1 MFRVTECTF
10 RVTEC
15 TFRDTEWPFRDTE
28 WRFIINIKQNYLSQN
43 KSDVCTCFY
52 INFSYICG
60 DYIQNKKLIK
70 MNKFFLTSLLVAA
83 AITANAQDNTTK
95 DSLTMET
102 MMHNIPEVM
111 VKGSRPI
118 VKAER
123 GMLSYNMPL
132 LLKQLPADN
141 AYEALTRIPGVSN
154 ATGNI
159 SFSGNEVTL
168 IINGQATT
176 LTQEQLAERLKAM
189 PATQLAKAEVMLSA
203 PARYHVRGMAI
214 NIVTKD
220 YAGTNQLS
228 GQIIGG
234 LVQTK
239 YAKGFGDLYLSMQ
252 RGKFGLDAQYKLVNG
267 NSYGESSRIANH
279 PLGNNRIHYNDE
291 TGQKSFGI
299 THDYRLGMNYA
310 FSKNHRLDV
319 AYTGQWD
326 KTNSNS
332 RTTGSSIS
340 GMHRDSHEYLHNVDV
355 NYALPFGLTLSGS
368 YTYYRTPQ
376 QQALD
381 GTITT
386 ENKNETE
393 RNLTSGS
400 EQTINKWMFTAD
412 QTHSLAHGW
421 GLSYGVKGQFTSN
434 KSYQT
439 TIDKDGSVLPDGT
452 SSVDLNER
460 IWNIYAGFSKQINKA
475 ISLEASVAAEQYHS
489 PIWDKWRVYPT
500 LNALWNVND
509 NHLLNLSFSSNSE
522 FPSYWSTMSNVYYSS
537 TYTEIHGNPDLK
549 PFSYSNVNLM
559 WQIKRRYTLMA
570 FASLKPDYS
579 VQLPY
584 QTTDRMA
591 VIMKETNFDYSNS
604 FGLQASA
611 IFSAGKWLNGNVFA
625 VGTYK
630 HDKSSHFFDLPFN
643 RKKLSV
649 RLGGMASVK
658 LCSTQDLRLIL
669 NPFIQSK
676 AIQGVYDIS
685 PIFRMNAKLQWSSHD
700 GRWGL
705 RINGNNI
712 FNNKYDTRSVQGNQD
727 YRMKINYSWASVT
740 FAVIYKFGGYKEKT
754 VKEVDTSRMGH

>member
-1 MFRVTECTF
+1 MDNKVFLLGLF
-10 RVTEC
+10 L
-15 TFRDTEWPFRDTE
+15 
-28 WRFIINIKQNYLSQN
+28 LSVANVKAQ
-43 KSDVCTCFY
+43 T
-52 INFSYICG
+52 
-60 DYIQNKKLIK
+60 
-70 MNKFFLTSLLVAA
+70 LTQ
-83 AITANAQDNTTK
+83 T

-102 MMHNIPEVM
+102 MLHNLPEVM

-141 AYEALTRIPGVSN
+141 AYEALTRIPGVSD
-154 ATGNI
+154 ATGSI

-176 LTQEQLAERLKAM
+176 LTQEQLTERLKAM
-189 PATQLAKAEVMLSA
+189 PAAQLAKAEVMLSA

-234 LVQTK
+234 MRQNK
-239 YAKGFGDLYLSMQ
+239 YANEFGNLYLSLQ
-252 RGKFGLDAQYKLVNG
+252 RGKFGLDAQYKYVNG

-279 PLGNNRIHYNDE
+279 PLSNNRVYYNDE

-326 KTNSNS
+326 KTSSNS

-340 GMHRDSHEYLHNVDV
+340 GMHHDSHEYLHNVDV
-355 NYALPFGLTLSGS
+355 NYALPFGLTLNGS

-376 QQALD
+376 QQVLD
-381 GTITT
+381 GTMTA

-439 TIDKDGSVLPDGT
+439 TTDKDGTILPDGT
-452 SSVDLNER
+452 SSVDNNER
-460 IWNIYAGFSKQINKA
+460 IWNIYAGFSKQINKS

-489 PIWDKWRVYPT
+489 PIWDKWRMYPT

-522 FPSYWSTMSNVYYSS
+522 FPSYWSTMSNVFYSS

-549 PFSYSNVNLM
+549 PFSYYNVNLM

-591 VIMKETNFDYSNS
+591 VIMKENNFDYSNS

-611 IFSAGKWLNGNVFA
+611 IFNAGKWLNGNVFA

-649 RLGGMASVK
+649 ILGGTASVK
-658 LCSTQDLRLIL
+658 LSSTQDLRLIL
-669 NPFIQSK
+669 NPFYQTK

-685 PIFRMNAKLQWSSHD
+685 PVFSMDAKLQWSSHD
-700 GRWGL
+700 GKWGL
-705 RINGNNI
+705 RLNGSNI
-712 FNNKYDTRSVQGNQD
+712 FNNQFDTRSVQGNQD
-727 YRMKINYSWASVT
+727 YRMKVNYNWASVT
-740 FAVIYKFGGYKEKT
+740 FAVIYKFGGYKEKN
-754 VKEVDTSRMGH
+754 VKAVDTSRMGH

>member
-1 MFRVTECTF
+1 MVNKIFLLELF
-10 RVTEC
+10 L
-15 TFRDTEWPFRDTE
+15 
-28 WRFIINIKQNYLSQN
+28 LSVANMKAQ
-43 KSDVCTCFY
+43 T
-52 INFSYICG
+52 
-60 DYIQNKKLIK
+60 
-70 MNKFFLTSLLVAA
+70 LTH
-83 AITANAQDNTTK
+83 T
-95 DSLTMET
+95 DSLTMEN
-102 MMHNIPEVM
+102 MMHNLPEVM

-141 AYEALTRIPGVSN
+141 AYEALTRIPGVSD
-154 ATGNI
+154 ATGSI

-176 LTQEQLAERLKAM
+176 LTQEQLTERLKAM
-189 PATQLAKAEVMLSA
+189 PAAQLAKAEVMLSA

-228 GQIIGG
+228 GQVIGG
-234 LVQTK
+234 MKQSK
-239 YAKGFGDLYLSMQ
+239 YAKGFGDLYLSLQ
-252 RGKFGLDAQYKLVNG
+252 RGKFGLDAQYKYVNG

-279 PLGNNRIHYNDE
+279 PLGNNRVYYNDE

-299 THDYRLGMNYA
+299 THNYRLGMNYA

-319 AYTGQWD
+319 AYTGHWD
-326 KTNSNS
+326 KRCSNSN
-332 RTTGSSIS
+332 TTGSSIS
-340 GMHRDSHEYLHNVDV
+340 GMHHDSHEYLHNVDV
-355 NYALPFGLTLSGS
+355 NYSLPFGLTLNGS

-381 GTITT
+381 GTMHTD
-386 ENKNETE
+386 ESMLETE

-412 QTHSLAHGW
+412 QTHSLAHGL

-439 TIDKDGSVLPDGT
+439 TIDKDGTIQPNGT
-452 SSVDLNER
+452 SSVDNNER

-475 ISLEASVAAEQYHS
+475 ISVEASVAAEQYHS

-522 FPSYWSTMSNVYYSS
+522 FPSYWSTMSNVFYSS
-537 TYTEIHGNPDLK
+537 TYSEIHGNPDLK
-549 PFSYSNVNLM
+549 PFSYYNVNLM

-570 FASLKPDYS
+570 FASLKPDYF

-584 QTTDRMA
+584 QTTERMA

-604 FGLQASA
+604 YGLQASV
-611 IFSAGKWLNGNVFA
+611 IFNAGKWLNGNVFA

-630 HDKSSHFFDLPFN
+630 HDKSSNFFDLPFN

-649 RLGGMASVK
+649 ILGGTASVK
-658 LCSTQDLRLIL
+658 LCNTQDLRLIL
-669 NPFIQSK
+669 YPFFQSK

-685 PIFRMNAKLQWSSHD
+685 PIFKMNAKIQWTSHD
-700 GRWGL
+700 GKWGL
-705 RINGNNI
+705 RLNGSNI
-712 FNNKYDTRSVQGNQD
+712 FNNLYDTRSVQGNQD
-727 YRMKINYSWASVT
+727 YRMKINYNWASVT
-740 FAVIYKFGGYKEKT
+740 FGVIYKFGGYKEKK

>member
-1 MFRVTECTF
+1 MVNKIFLLGLF
-10 RVTEC
+10 L
-15 TFRDTEWPFRDTE
+15 
-28 WRFIINIKQNYLSQN
+28 LSVANVKAQ
-43 KSDVCTCFY
+43 T
-52 INFSYICG
+52 
-60 DYIQNKKLIK
+60 
-70 MNKFFLTSLLVAA
+70 LTH
-83 AITANAQDNTTK
+83 T
-95 DSLTMET
+95 DSLTMEN
-102 MMHNIPEVM
+102 MMHNLPEVM

-141 AYEALTRIPGVSN
+141 AYEALTRIPGISD
-154 ATGNI
+154 ATGSI

-168 IINGQATT
+168 IVNGQATT
-176 LTQEQLAERLKAM
+176 LTQEQLTERLKAM
-189 PATQLAKAEVMLSA
+189 PAAQLAKAEVMLSA

-228 GQIIGG
+228 GQVIGG
-234 LVQTK
+234 MKQSK
-239 YAKGFGDLYLSMQ
+239 YAKGFGDLYLSLQ
-252 RGKFGLDAQYKLVNG
+252 RGKFGLDAQYKYVNG

-279 PLGNNRIHYNDE
+279 PLGNNRVYYNDE

-299 THDYRLGMNYA
+299 THNYRLGMNYA

-319 AYTGQWD
+319 AYTGHWD
-326 KTNSNS
+326 KRCSNSN
-332 RTTGSSIS
+332 TTGSSIC
-340 GMHRDSHEYLHNVDV
+340 GMHHDSHEYLHNVDV
-355 NYALPFGLTLSGS
+355 NYSLPFGLTLNGS

-381 GTITT
+381 GTMHTD
-386 ENKNETE
+386 ESMSETE

-412 QTHSLAHGW
+412 QTHLLAHGW

-460 IWNIYAGFSKQINKA
+460 IWNLYAGFSKQINKTL
-475 ISLEASVAAEQYHS
+475 SLEASVAAEQYHS

-522 FPSYWSTMSNVYYSS
+522 FPSYWSTMSNVFYSS
-537 TYTEIHGNPDLK
+537 TYSEIHGNPDLK
-549 PFSYSNVNLM
+549 PFAYYNVNLM

-570 FASLKPDYS
+570 FASLKPDYF

-584 QTTDRMA
+584 QTTERMA

-604 FGLQASA
+604 YGLQASV
-611 IFSAGKWLNGNVFA
+611 IFNAGKWLNGNVFA

-630 HDKSSHFFDLPFN
+630 HDKSSNFFDLPFN
-643 RKKLSV
+643 RKKFSV
-649 RLGGMASVK
+649 ILGGTASVK
-658 LCSTQDLRLIL
+658 LCNTQDLRLIL
-669 NPFIQSK
+669 NPFYQTK

-700 GRWGL
+700 GKWGL
-705 RINGNNI
+705 RLNGSNI
-712 FNNKYDTRSVQGNQD
+712 FNNLYDTRSVQGNQD
-727 YRMKINYSWASVT
+727 YRMKINYNWASVT
-740 FAVIYKFGGYKEKT
+740 FAVIYKFGGYKEKN
-754 VKEVDTSRMGH
+754 VKAVDTSRMGH

>member
-1 MFRVTECTF
+1 MVNKIFLLGLF
-10 RVTEC
+10 L
-15 TFRDTEWPFRDTE
+15 
-28 WRFIINIKQNYLSQN
+28 LSVANVKAQ
-43 KSDVCTCFY
+43 T
-52 INFSYICG
+52 
-60 DYIQNKKLIK
+60 
-70 MNKFFLTSLLVAA
+70 LTQ
-83 AITANAQDNTTK
+83 T

-102 MMHNIPEVM
+102 MLHNLPEVM

-141 AYEALTRIPGVSN
+141 AYEALTRIPGVSD
-154 ATGNI
+154 ATGSI

-176 LTQEQLAERLKAM
+176 LTQEQLTERLKAM
-189 PATQLAKAEVMLSA
+189 PAAQLAKAEVMLSA

-220 YAGTNQLS
+220 YAATNQLS
-228 GQIIGG
+228 GQVIGG
-234 LVQTK
+234 MKQSK
-239 YAKGFGDLYLSMQ
+239 YAKGFGDLYLSLQ
-252 RGKFGLDAQYKLVNG
+252 RGKFGLDAQYKYVNG

-279 PLGNNRIHYNDE
+279 PLGNNRVYYNDE

-299 THDYRLGMNYA
+299 THNYRLGMNYA

-319 AYTGQWD
+319 AYTGLWD
-326 KTNSNS
+326 KRCSNSN
-332 RTTGSSIS
+332 TTGSSIS
-340 GMHRDSHEYLHNVDV
+340 GMHHDSHEYLHNVDV
-355 NYALPFGLTLSGS
+355 NYSLPFGLTLNGS

-381 GTITT
+381 GTMHTD
-386 ENKNETE
+386 ESMSETE

-412 QTHSLAHGW
+412 QTHLLAHGW

-460 IWNIYAGFSKQINKA
+460 IWNLYAGFSKQINKA
-475 ISLEASVAAEQYHS
+475 LSLEASVAAEQYHS

-522 FPSYWSTMSNVYYSS
+522 FPSYWSTMSNVFYSS
-537 TYTEIHGNPDLK
+537 TYSEIHGNPDLK
-549 PFSYSNVNLM
+549 PFAYYNVNLM

-570 FASLKPDYS
+570 FASLKPDYF

-584 QTTDRMA
+584 QTTERMA

-604 FGLQASA
+604 YGLQASV
-611 IFSAGKWLNGNVFA
+611 IFNAGKWLNGNVFA

-630 HDKSSHFFDLPFN
+630 HDKSSNFFDLPFN
-643 RKKLSV
+643 RKKFSV
-649 RLGGMASVK
+649 ILGGTASVK
-658 LCSTQDLRLIL
+658 LCNTQDLRLIL
-669 NPFIQSK
+669 NPFYQTK

-700 GRWGL
+700 GKWGL
-705 RINGNNI
+705 RLNGSNI
-712 FNNKYDTRSVQGNQD
+712 FNNLYDTRSVQGNQD
-727 YRMKINYSWASVT
+727 YRMKINYNWASVT
-740 FAVIYKFGGYKEKT
+740 FAVIYKFGGYKEKN
-754 VKEVDTSRMGH
+754 VKAVDTSRMGH

>member
-1 MFRVTECTF
+1 MA
-10 RVTEC
+10 
-15 TFRDTEWPFRDTE
+15 
-28 WRFIINIKQNYLSQN
+28 N
-43 KSDVCTCFY
+43 K
-52 INFSYICG
+52 I
-60 DYIQNKKLIK
+60 
-70 MNKFFLTSLLVAA
+70 FLLGLFLLFVA
-83 AITANAQDNTTK
+83 NVKAQTLTQT

-102 MMHNIPEVM
+102 MLHNLPEVM

-141 AYEALTRIPGVSN
+141 AYEALTRIPGVSD
-154 ATGNI
+154 ATGSI

-176 LTQEQLAERLKAM
+176 LTQEQLTERLKAM
-189 PATQLAKAEVMLSA
+189 PAAQLAKAEVMLSA

-234 LVQTK
+234 MRQNK
-239 YAKGFGDLYLSMQ
+239 YANEFGNLYLSLQ
-252 RGKFGLDAQYKLVNG
+252 RGKFGLDAQYKYVNG

-279 PLGNNRIHYNDE
+279 PLGNNRVYYNDE

-299 THDYRLGMNYA
+299 THDYRLGMNYS

-319 AYTGQWD
+319 AYTGHWD
-326 KTNSNS
+326 KTCSNSN
-332 RTTGSSIS
+332 TTGSSIS
-340 GMHRDSHEYLHNVDV
+340 GMHHDSHEYLHNVDV
-355 NYALPFGLTLSGS
+355 NYSLPFGLTLNGS

-381 GTITT
+381 GTMHTD
-386 ENKNETE
+386 ESMPGTE

-421 GLSYGVKGQFTSN
+421 GLSYGVKGQFTSD

-439 TIDKDGSVLPDGT
+439 TIDKDGTIQPNGT
-452 SSVDLNER
+452 SSVDNNER

-475 ISLEASVAAEQYHS
+475 LSLEASVAAEQYHS
-489 PIWDKWRVYPT
+489 PIWDKWRIYPT
-500 LNALWNVND
+500 LNALWHVND

-522 FPSYWSTMSNVYYSS
+522 FPSYWSTMSNVFYSS
-537 TYTEIHGNPDLK
+537 TYSEIHGNPDLK
-549 PFSYSNVNLM
+549 PYSYYNVNLM

-584 QTTDRMA
+584 QPTDRMA
-591 VIMKETNFDYSNS
+591 VILKETNFNYENS

-611 IFSAGKWLNGNVFA
+611 IFSAGKWLHGNVYA
-625 VGTYK
+625 VGIYK
-630 HDKSSHFFDLPFN
+630 HSKSDHFFDLSFN
-643 RKKLSV
+643 RKKLTAV
-649 RLGGMASVK
+649 LGGTASIK
-658 LCSTQDLRLIL
+658 FCHTQGLRLIL
-669 NPFIQSK
+669 NPFFQSK
-676 AIQGVYDIS
+676 VIQGVYDVS
-685 PIFRMNAKLQWSSHD
+685 PIFKMNAKLQWTSHD
-700 GRWGL
+700 GKWGL

-712 FNNKYDTRSVQGNQD
+712 FNNKYETRSVQGNQD
-727 YRMKINYSWASVT
+727 YHMKINYNWASVT

>member
-1 MFRVTECTF
+1 MVNKIFLLGLF
-10 RVTEC
+10 L
-15 TFRDTEWPFRDTE
+15 
-28 WRFIINIKQNYLSQN
+28 LSVANVKAQ
-43 KSDVCTCFY
+43 T
-52 INFSYICG
+52 
-60 DYIQNKKLIK
+60 
-70 MNKFFLTSLLVAA
+70 LTH
-83 AITANAQDNTTK
+83 T
-95 DSLTMET
+95 DSLTMEN
-102 MMHNIPEVM
+102 MMHNLPEVM

-141 AYEALTRIPGVSN
+141 AYEALTRIPGISD
-154 ATGNI
+154 ATGSI

-168 IINGQATT
+168 IVNGQATT
-176 LTQEQLAERLKAM
+176 LTQEQLTERLKAM
-189 PATQLAKAEVMLSA
+189 PAAQLAKAEVMLSA

-228 GQIIGG
+228 GQVIGG
-234 LVQTK
+234 MKQSK
-239 YAKGFGDLYLSMQ
+239 YAKGFGDLYLSLQ
-252 RGKFGLDAQYKLVNG
+252 RGKFGLDAQYKYVNG

-279 PLGNNRIHYNDE
+279 PLGNNRVYYNDE

-299 THDYRLGMNYA
+299 THNYRLGMNYA

-319 AYTGQWD
+319 AYTGHWD
-326 KTNSNS
+326 KRCSNSN
-332 RTTGSSIS
+332 TTGSSIS
-340 GMHRDSHEYLHNVDV
+340 GMHHDSHEYLHNVDV
-355 NYALPFGLTLSGS
+355 NYSLPFGLTLNGS

-381 GTITT
+381 GTMHTD
-386 ENKNETE
+386 ESMLETE

-439 TIDKDGSVLPDGT
+439 TIDKDGTIQPNGT
-452 SSVDLNER
+452 SSVDNNER

-475 ISLEASVAAEQYHS
+475 ISVEASVAAEQYHS

-522 FPSYWSTMSNVYYSS
+522 FPSYWSTMSNVFYSS
-537 TYTEIHGNPDLK
+537 TYSEIHGNPDLK
-549 PFSYSNVNLM
+549 PFSYYNVNLM

-570 FASLKPDYS
+570 FASLKPDYF

-584 QTTDRMA
+584 QTTERMA

-604 FGLQASA
+604 YGLQASV
-611 IFSAGKWLNGNVFA
+611 IFNAGKWLNGNVFA

-630 HDKSSHFFDLPFN
+630 HDKSSNFFDLPFN

-649 RLGGMASVK
+649 ILGGTASVK
-658 LCSTQDLRLIL
+658 LCNTQDLRLIL
-669 NPFIQSK
+669 NPFFQSK

-685 PIFRMNAKLQWSSHD
+685 PVFRMNAKLQWSSHD
-700 GRWGL
+700 GKWGL
-705 RINGNNI
+705 RLNGSNI
-712 FNNKYDTRSVQGNQD
+712 FNNLYDTRSVQGNQD
-727 YRMKINYSWASVT
+727 YRMKINYNWASVT
-740 FAVIYKFGGYKEKT
+740 FAVIYKFGGYKEKN
-754 VKEVDTSRMGH
+754 VKAVDTSRMGH

>member
-1 MFRVTECTF
+1 MANKIFLLGLF
-10 RVTEC
+10 L
-15 TFRDTEWPFRDTE
+15 
-28 WRFIINIKQNYLSQN
+28 LSVANVKAQ
-43 KSDVCTCFY
+43 T
-52 INFSYICG
+52 
-60 DYIQNKKLIK
+60 
-70 MNKFFLTSLLVAA
+70 LTQ
-83 AITANAQDNTTK
+83 T

-102 MMHNIPEVM
+102 MLHNLPEVM

-141 AYEALTRIPGVSN
+141 AYEALTRIPGVSD
-154 ATGNI
+154 ATGSI

-176 LTQEQLAERLKAM
+176 LTQEQLTERLKAM
-189 PATQLAKAEVMLSA
+189 PAAQLAKAEVMLSA

-228 GQIIGG
+228 GQVIGG
-234 LVQTK
+234 MKQSK
-239 YAKGFGDLYLSMQ
+239 YAKGFGDLYLSLQ
-252 RGKFGLDAQYKLVNG
+252 RGKFGLDAQYKYVNG

-279 PLGNNRIHYNDE
+279 PLGNNRVYYNDE

-299 THDYRLGMNYA
+299 THNYRLGMNYA

-319 AYTGQWD
+319 AYTGHWD
-326 KTNSNS
+326 KRCSNSN
-332 RTTGSSIS
+332 TTGSSIS
-340 GMHRDSHEYLHNVDV
+340 GMHHDSHEYLHNVDV

-522 FPSYWSTMSNVYYSS
+522 FPSYWSTMSNVFYSS

-549 PFSYSNVNLM
+549 PFSYYNVNLM

-649 RLGGMASVK
+649 RLGGTASVK

-685 PIFRMNAKLQWSSHD
+685 PIFRMDAKLQWSSHD

-705 RINGNNI
+705 RLNGNNI

-727 YRMKINYSWASVT
+727 YRMKINYNWASVT
-740 FAVIYKFGGYKEKT
+740 FAVIYKFGGYKEKSI
-754 VKEVDTSRMGH
+754 KKVDTSRMGH

>member
-1 MFRVTECTF
+1 MNRLF
-10 RVTEC
+10 
-15 TFRDTEWPFRDTE
+15 
-28 WRFIINIKQNYLSQN
+28 FI
-43 KSDVCTCFY
+43 
-52 INFSYICG
+52 G
-60 DYIQNKKLIK
+60 A
-70 MNKFFLTSLLVAA
+70 LVAS
-83 AITANAQDNTTK
+83 AITANAQGNAQK
-95 DSLTMET
+95 DSLTMES
-102 MMHNIPEVM
+102 MMHNLPEVM

-141 AYEALTRIPGVSN
+141 AYEALTRIPGVSD
-154 ATGNI
+154 ATGSI

-176 LTQEQLAERLKAM
+176 LTQEQLTERLKAM
-189 PATQLAKAEVMLSA
+189 PAAQLAKAEVMLSA

-234 LVQTK
+234 MRQNK
-239 YAKGFGDLYLSMQ
+239 YANEFGNLYLSLQ
-252 RGKFGLDAQYKLVNG
+252 RGKFGLDAQYKYVNG

-299 THDYRLGMNYA
+299 THDYRLGMNYT

-326 KTNSNS
+326 KTSSNS
-332 RTTGSSIS
+332 HTTGSSIS

-475 ISLEASVAAEQYHS
+475 LSLEASVAAEQYHS

-522 FPSYWSTMSNVYYSS
+522 FPSYWSTMSNVFYSS

-549 PFSYSNVNLM
+549 PFSYYNVNLM

-630 HDKSSHFFDLPFN
+630 HDKSRNFFDLPFD

-649 RLGGMASVK
+649 ILGGTASVK

-669 NPFIQSK
+669 NPFYQTK

-685 PIFRMNAKLQWSSHD
+685 PIFSMDAKLQWSSHD
-700 GRWGL
+700 GKWGVRL
-705 RINGNNI
+705 NGSNI
-712 FNNKYDTRSVQGNQD
+712 FNNRFDTRSVQGNQD
-727 YRMKINYSWASVT
+727 YRMKINYNWSSFT

>member
-1 MFRVTECTF
+1 MANKIFLLGLF
-10 RVTEC
+10 L
-15 TFRDTEWPFRDTE
+15 
-28 WRFIINIKQNYLSQN
+28 LSVANVKAQ
-43 KSDVCTCFY
+43 T
-52 INFSYICG
+52 
-60 DYIQNKKLIK
+60 
-70 MNKFFLTSLLVAA
+70 LTQ
-83 AITANAQDNTTK
+83 T

-102 MMHNIPEVM
+102 MLHNLPEVM

-141 AYEALTRIPGVSN
+141 AYEALTRIPGVSD
-154 ATGNI
+154 ATGSI

-176 LTQEQLAERLKAM
+176 LTQEQLTERLKAM
-189 PATQLAKAEVMLSA
+189 PAAQLAKAEVMLSA

-234 LVQTK
+234 FEQNK
-239 YAKGFGDLYLSMQ
+239 YAKGFGDLYLSLQ
-252 RGKFGLDAQYKLVNG
+252 RGKFGLDAQYKYVNG
-267 NSYGESSRIANH
+267 NSYGESSLIANH
-279 PLGNNRIHYNDE
+279 PLGNNRVYYNDE

-326 KTNSNS
+326 KTSSNNH
-332 RTTGSSIS
+332 TMGSSIS
-340 GMHRDSHEYLHNVDV
+340 GMHLDSHEYLHNVDV
-355 NYALPFGLTLSGS
+355 NYSLPFGLTLNGS

-381 GTITT
+381 GTMHTD
-386 ENKNETE
+386 ESMPETE

-439 TIDKDGSVLPDGT
+439 TIDKDGTIQPNGT
-452 SSVDLNER
+452 SSVDNNER

-475 ISLEASVAAEQYHS
+475 ISVEASVAAEQYHS
-489 PIWDKWRVYPT
+489 PIWDKWRIYPT

-522 FPSYWSTMSNVYYSS
+522 FPSYWSTMSNVFYSS
-537 TYTEIHGNPDLK
+537 TYSEIHGNPDLK
-549 PFSYSNVNLM
+549 PYSYYNVNLM

-570 FASLKPDYS
+570 FASLKPDYF

-584 QTTDRMA
+584 QTTERMA

-604 FGLQASA
+604 YGLQASV
-611 IFSAGKWLNGNVFA
+611 IFNAGKWLNGNVFA

-630 HDKSSHFFDLPFN
+630 HDKSSNFFDLPFN
-643 RKKLSV
+643 RKKFSV
-649 RLGGMASVK
+649 ILGGTASVK
-658 LCSTQDLRLIL
+658 LCNTQDLRLIL
-669 NPFIQSK
+669 NPFFQSK

-685 PIFRMNAKLQWSSHD
+685 PIFSMDAKLQWSSHD
-700 GRWGL
+700 GKWGVRL
-705 RINGNNI
+705 NGSNI
-712 FNNKYDTRSVQGNQD
+712 FNNQFDTRSVQGNQD
-727 YRMKINYSWASVT
+727 YRMKINNNWASFT
-740 FAVIYKFGGYKEKT
+740 FAVIYKFGGYKEKN
-754 VKEVDTSRMGH
+754 VKAVDTSRMGH

>member
-1 MFRVTECTF
+1 MNRLF
-10 RVTEC
+10 
-15 TFRDTEWPFRDTE
+15 
-28 WRFIINIKQNYLSQN
+28 FIG
-43 KSDVCTCFY
+43 V
-52 INFSYICG
+52 
-60 DYIQNKKLIK
+60 
-70 MNKFFLTSLLVAA
+70 LVAS
-83 AITANAQDNTTK
+83 AITANAQDNGQK
-95 DSLTMET
+95 DSLTMES
-102 MMHNIPEVM
+102 MMHNLPEVM

-141 AYEALTRIPGVSN
+141 AYEALTRIPGVSD
-154 ATGNI
+154 ATGSI

-168 IINGQATT
+168 IVNGQATT

-189 PATQLAKAEVMLSA
+189 PAAQLSKAEVMLSA

-220 YAGTNQLS
+220 YAGNNQLS

-234 LVQTK
+234 MRQNK
-239 YAKGFGDLYLSMQ
+239 YANEFGNLYLSLQ
-252 RGKFGLDAQYKLVNG
+252 RDKFGLDAQYKYVNG

-310 FSKNHRLDV
+310 FSKSHRLDV

-381 GTITT
+381 GRITT

-475 ISLEASVAAEQYHS
+475 ISLDASVAAEQYHS
-489 PIWDKWRVYPT
+489 PVWDKWRVYPT

-509 NHLLNLSFSSNSE
+509 NHLLNLSFSSDSE
-522 FPSYWSTMSNVYYSS
+522 YPSYWSTMSNVFYSS

-549 PFSYSNVNLM
+549 PFSYYNVNLM

-570 FASLKPDYS
+570 FANLKPDYF

-591 VIMKETNFDYSNS
+591 VIMKETNFDFSNS
-604 FGLQASA
+604 YGLQASA

-630 HDKSSHFFDLPFN
+630 HDKSRNFFDLPFD

-649 RLGGMASVK
+649 ILGGTASVK

-669 NPFIQSK
+669 NPFYQTK

-685 PIFRMNAKLQWSSHD
+685 PIFSMDAKLQWSSHD
-700 GRWGL
+700 GKWGVRL
-705 RINGNNI
+705 NGSNI
-712 FNNKYDTRSVQGNQD
+712 FNNRFDTRSVQGNQD
-727 YRMKINYSWASVT
+727 YRMKVNYNWSSFT

>member
-1 MFRVTECTF
+1 MVNKIFLLGLF
-10 RVTEC
+10 L
-15 TFRDTEWPFRDTE
+15 
-28 WRFIINIKQNYLSQN
+28 LSVANVKAQ
-43 KSDVCTCFY
+43 T
-52 INFSYICG
+52 
-60 DYIQNKKLIK
+60 
-70 MNKFFLTSLLVAA
+70 LTH
-83 AITANAQDNTTK
+83 T
-95 DSLTMET
+95 DSLTMEN
-102 MMHNIPEVM
+102 MMHNLPEVM

-141 AYEALTRIPGVSN
+141 AYEALTRIPGISD
-154 ATGNI
+154 ATGSI

-168 IINGQATT
+168 IVNGQATT
-176 LTQEQLAERLKAM
+176 LTQEQLTERLKAM
-189 PATQLAKAEVMLSA
+189 PAAQLAKAEVMLSA

-228 GQIIGG
+228 GQFIGG
-234 LVQTK
+234 MKQSK
-239 YAKGFGDLYLSMQ
+239 YAKGFGDLYLSLQ
-252 RGKFGLDAQYKLVNG
+252 RGKFGLDAQYKYVNG

-279 PLGNNRIHYNDE
+279 PLGNNRVYYNDE

-299 THDYRLGMNYA
+299 THNYRLGMNYA

-319 AYTGQWD
+319 AYTGHWD
-326 KTNSNS
+326 KRCSNSN
-332 RTTGSSIS
+332 TTGSSIS
-340 GMHRDSHEYLHNVDV
+340 GMHHDSHEYLHNVDV
-355 NYALPFGLTLSGS
+355 NYSLPFGLTLNGS

-381 GTITT
+381 GTMHTD
-386 ENKNETE
+386 ESMLETE

-439 TIDKDGSVLPDGT
+439 TIDKDGTIQPNGT
-452 SSVDLNER
+452 SSVDNNER

-475 ISLEASVAAEQYHS
+475 ISVEASVAAEQYHS

-522 FPSYWSTMSNVYYSS
+522 FPSYWSTMSNVFYSS
-537 TYTEIHGNPDLK
+537 TYSEIHGNPDLK
-549 PFSYSNVNLM
+549 PFSYYNVNLM

-570 FASLKPDYS
+570 FASLKPDYF

-584 QTTDRMA
+584 QTTERMA
-591 VIMKETNFDYSNS
+591 VIMKVTNFDYSNS
-604 FGLQASA
+604 YGLQASV
-611 IFSAGKWLNGNVFA
+611 IFNAGKWLNGNVFA

-630 HDKSSHFFDLPFN
+630 HDKSCNFFDLPFD

-649 RLGGMASVK
+649 ILGGTASVK
-658 LCSTQDLRLIL
+658 LSSTQDLRLIL
-669 NPFIQSK
+669 NPFYQTK

-685 PIFRMNAKLQWSSHD
+685 PVFRMDAKLQWSSHD
-700 GRWGL
+700 GKWGVRL
-705 RINGNNI
+705 NGSNI
-712 FNNKYDTRSVQGNQD
+712 FNNRFDTRSVQGNQD
-727 YRMKINYSWASVT
+727 YRMTINYNWASVT
-740 FAVIYKFGGYKEKT
+740 FAVIYKFGGYKEKN
-754 VKEVDTSRMGH
+754 VKAVDTSRMGH

>member
-1 MFRVTECTF
+1 
-10 RVTEC
+10 
-15 TFRDTEWPFRDTE
+15 
-28 WRFIINIKQNYLSQN
+28 
-43 KSDVCTCFY
+43 
-52 INFSYICG
+52 
-60 DYIQNKKLIK
+60 
-70 MNKFFLTSLLVAA
+70 MNRLLLTGLLVAS
-83 AITANAQDNTTK
+83 AITANAQDNATK

-132 LLKQLPADN
+132 LMKQLPADN
-141 AYEALTRIPGVSN
+141 AYEALTRIPGVSD
-154 ATGNI
+154 ATGSI

-176 LTQEQLAERLKAM
+176 LTQEQLTERLKAM
-189 PATQLAKAEVMLSA
+189 PAAQLSKAEVMLSA

-234 LVQTK
+234 MRQNK
-239 YAKGFGDLYLSMQ
+239 YANEFGDLYLSMQ

-299 THDYRLGMNYA
+299 THNYRLGMNYA

-340 GMHRDSHEYLHNVDV
+340 GMHSDSHEYLHNVDV

-439 TIDKDGSVLPDGT
+439 TIDKDGTILPDGT
-452 SSVDLNER
+452 SSVDNNER

-489 PIWDKWRVYPT
+489 PVWDKWRVYPT

-522 FPSYWSTMSNVYYSS
+522 FPSYWSTMSNVFYSS

-549 PFSYSNVNLM
+549 PFSYYNVNLM

-570 FASLKPDYS
+570 FASLKPDYF

-591 VIMKETNFDYSNS
+591 VIMKETNFDFSNS
-604 FGLQASA
+604 YGLQASA
-611 IFSAGKWLNGNVFA
+611 MFNAGKWLNGNVFA

-649 RLGGMASVK
+649 ILGGTASVK
-658 LCSTQDLRLIL
+658 LCNTQDLRLIL

-685 PIFRMNAKLQWSSHD
+685 PVFRMNAKLQWSSHN
-700 GRWGL
+700 GKWGVRL
-705 RINGNNI
+705 NGSNI
-712 FNNKYDTRSVQGNQD
+712 FNNQFDTRSVQGNQD
-727 YRMKINYSWASVT
+727 YRMKVNYNWASFT
-740 FAVIYKFGGYKEKT
+740 FAVIYKFSGYKEKT

>member
-1 MFRVTECTF
+1 MDNKVFLLGLF
-10 RVTEC
+10 L
-15 TFRDTEWPFRDTE
+15 
-28 WRFIINIKQNYLSQN
+28 LSVANVKAQ
-43 KSDVCTCFY
+43 T
-52 INFSYICG
+52 
-60 DYIQNKKLIK
+60 
-70 MNKFFLTSLLVAA
+70 LTH
-83 AITANAQDNTTK
+83 T
-95 DSLTMET
+95 DSLTMEN
-102 MMHNIPEVM
+102 MMHNLPEVM

-141 AYEALTRIPGVSN
+141 AYEALTRIPGISD
-154 ATGNI
+154 ATGSI

-168 IINGQATT
+168 IVNGQATT
-176 LTQEQLAERLKAM
+176 LTQEQLTERLKAM
-189 PATQLAKAEVMLSA
+189 PAAQLAKAEVMLSA

-228 GQIIGG
+228 GQVIGG
-234 LVQTK
+234 MKQSK
-239 YAKGFGDLYLSMQ
+239 YAKGFGDLYLSLQ
-252 RGKFGLDAQYKLVNG
+252 RGKFGLDAQYKYVNG

-279 PLGNNRIHYNDE
+279 PLGNNRVYYNDE

-299 THDYRLGMNYA
+299 THNYRLGMNYA

-319 AYTGQWD
+319 AYTGHWD
-326 KTNSNS
+326 KRCSNS

-340 GMHRDSHEYLHNVDV
+340 GMHHDSHEYLHNVDV
-355 NYALPFGLTLSGS
+355 NYSLPFGLTLNGS

-381 GTITT
+381 GTMHTD
-386 ENKNETE
+386 ESMLETE

-439 TIDKDGSVLPDGT
+439 TIDKDGTIQPNGT
-452 SSVDLNER
+452 SSVDNNER
-460 IWNIYAGFSKQINKA
+460 IWNIYAGFSKQINKG
-475 ISLEASVAAEQYHS
+475 ISVEASVAAEQYHS

-522 FPSYWSTMSNVYYSS
+522 FPSYWSTMSNVFYSS
-537 TYTEIHGNPDLK
+537 TYSEIHGNPDLK
-549 PFSYSNVNLM
+549 PFSYYNVNLM

-570 FASLKPDYS
+570 FASLKPDYF

-584 QTTDRMA
+584 QTTERMA

-604 FGLQASA
+604 YGLQASV
-611 IFSAGKWLNGNVFA
+611 IFNAGKWLNGNVFA

-630 HDKSSHFFDLPFN
+630 HDKSSNFFDLPFN
-643 RKKLSV
+643 RKKHSV
-649 RLGGMASVK
+649 ILGGTASVK
-658 LCSTQDLRLIL
+658 LCNTQDLRLIL
-669 NPFIQSK
+669 NPFFQSK

-685 PIFRMNAKLQWSSHD
+685 PVFRMNAKLQWSSHD
-700 GRWGL
+700 GKWGL
-705 RINGNNI
+705 RLNGSNI
-712 FNNKYDTRSVQGNQD
+712 FNNLYDTRSVQGNQD
-727 YRMKINYSWASVT
+727 YRMKINYNWASVT
-740 FAVIYKFGGYKEKT
+740 FAVIYKFGGYKEKN
-754 VKEVDTSRMGH
+754 VKAVDTSRMGH

>member
-1 MFRVTECTF
+1 
-10 RVTEC
+10 
-15 TFRDTEWPFRDTE
+15 
-28 WRFIINIKQNYLSQN
+28 
-43 KSDVCTCFY
+43 
-52 INFSYICG
+52 
-60 DYIQNKKLIK
+60 
-70 MNKFFLTSLLVAA
+70 MNRLLLTGLLVAA
-83 AITANAQDNTTK
+83 AITANAQDNIQK

-132 LLKQLPADN
+132 LMKQLPADN
-141 AYEALTRIPGVSN
+141 AYEALTRIPGISD
-154 ATGNI
+154 ATGSI

-189 PATQLAKAEVMLSA
+189 PAAQLAKAEVMLSA

-220 YAGTNQLS
+220 YAGNNQLS

-234 LVQTK
+234 MRQNK
-239 YAKGFGDLYLSMQ
+239 YANEFGNLYLSLQ
-252 RGKFGLDAQYKLVNG
+252 RGKFGLDAQYKYVNG

-299 THDYRLGMNYA
+299 THDYRLGMNYT
-310 FSKNHRLDV
+310 FSKNNRLDV

-412 QTHSLAHGW
+412 QTHSLSHGW

-509 NHLLNLSFSSNSE
+509 NHLLNLSFSSDSE
-522 FPSYWSTMSNVYYSS
+522 YPSYWSTMSNVFYSS

-549 PFSYSNVNLM
+549 PFSYYNVNLM

-611 IFSAGKWLNGNVFA
+611 IFSAGKWLDGNVFA

-649 RLGGMASVK
+649 RLGGTASVK

-669 NPFIQSK
+669 NPFYQTK

-685 PIFRMNAKLQWSSHD
+685 PIFSMNAKLQWSSHD
-700 GRWGL
+700 GKWGVRL
-705 RINGNNI
+705 NGSNI
-712 FNNKYDTRSVQGNQD
+712 FNNRFNTRSVQGNQD
-727 YRMKINYSWASVT
+727 YRMKINYNWSSFT

>member
-1 MFRVTECTF
+1 MANKIFLLGLF
-10 RVTEC
+10 L
-15 TFRDTEWPFRDTE
+15 
-28 WRFIINIKQNYLSQN
+28 LSVANVKAQ
-43 KSDVCTCFY
+43 T
-52 INFSYICG
+52 
-60 DYIQNKKLIK
+60 
-70 MNKFFLTSLLVAA
+70 LTQ
-83 AITANAQDNTTK
+83 T

-102 MMHNIPEVM
+102 MLHNLPEVM

-141 AYEALTRIPGVSN
+141 AYEALTRIPGVSD
-154 ATGNI
+154 ATGSI

-176 LTQEQLAERLKAM
+176 LTQEQLTERLKAM
-189 PATQLAKAEVMLSA
+189 PAAQLSKAEVMLSA

-234 LVQTK
+234 MRQNK
-239 YAKGFGDLYLSMQ
+239 YANEFGNLYLSLQ
-252 RGKFGLDAQYKLVNG
+252 RDKFGLDAQYKYVNG

-279 PLGNNRIHYNDE
+279 PLGNNRVYYNDE

-319 AYTGQWD
+319 AYTGHWD
-326 KTNSNS
+326 KTCSNSN
-332 RTTGSSIS
+332 TTGSSIS
-340 GMHRDSHEYLHNVDV
+340 GMHHDSHEYLHNVDV
-355 NYALPFGLTLSGS
+355 NYSLPFGLTLNGS

-376 QQALD
+376 LQALD
-381 GTITT
+381 GTMHTD
-386 ENKNETE
+386 ESMPETE

-439 TIDKDGSVLPDGT
+439 TIDKDGTIQPNGT
-452 SSVDLNER
+452 SSVDNNER

-475 ISLEASVAAEQYHS
+475 LSLEASVAAEQYHS
-489 PIWDKWRVYPT
+489 PIWDKWRIYPT

-522 FPSYWSTMSNVYYSS
+522 FPSYWSTMSNVFYSS
-537 TYTEIHGNPDLK
+537 TYSEIHGNPDLK
-549 PFSYSNVNLM
+549 PFAYYNVNLM

-570 FASLKPDYS
+570 FASLKPDYF

-584 QTTDRMA
+584 QTTERMA

-604 FGLQASA
+604 YGLQVSV
-611 IFSAGKWLNGNVFA
+611 IFNAGKWLNGNVFA

-630 HDKSSHFFDLPFN
+630 HDKSSNFFDLPFN

-649 RLGGMASVK
+649 ILGGTASVK
-658 LCSTQDLRLIL
+658 LCNTQDLRLIL
-669 NPFIQSK
+669 NPFFQSK

-685 PIFRMNAKLQWSSHD
+685 PIFRMNAKLQWTSHD
-700 GRWGL
+700 GKWGL

-712 FNNKYDTRSVQGNQD
+712 FNNLYDTRSVQGNQD
-727 YRMKINYSWASVT
+727 YRMKINYNWASVT
-740 FAVIYKFGGYKEKT
+740 FAVIYKFGGYKEKK

>member
-1 MFRVTECTF
+1 MANKIFLLGLF
-10 RVTEC
+10 L
-15 TFRDTEWPFRDTE
+15 
-28 WRFIINIKQNYLSQN
+28 LS
-43 KSDVCTCFY
+43 
-52 INFSYICG
+52 
-60 DYIQNKKLIK
+60 
-70 MNKFFLTSLLVAA
+70 VA
-83 AITANAQDNTTK
+83 NVKAQTRTQT

-102 MMHNIPEVM
+102 MLHNLPEVM

-123 GMLSYNMPL
+123 GMLSYSMPL

-141 AYEALTRIPGVSN
+141 AYEALTRIPGVSD
-154 ATGNI
+154 ATGSI

-176 LTQEQLAERLKAM
+176 LTQEQLTERLKAM
-189 PATQLAKAEVMLSA
+189 PAAQLSKAEVMLST

-234 LVQTK
+234 MRQNK
-239 YAKGFGDLYLSMQ
+239 YANEFGNLYLSLQ
-252 RGKFGLDAQYKLVNG
+252 RDKFGLDAQYKYVNG

-299 THDYRLGMNYA
+299 THDYRLGMNYT
-310 FSKNHRLDV
+310 FSKNNRLDV

-368 YTYYRTPQ
+368 YTYYCTPQ

-381 GTITT
+381 GTMHTD
-386 ENKNETE
+386 ESMPETE

-412 QTHSLAHGW
+412 QTHSLANCW

-522 FPSYWSTMSNVYYSS
+522 FPSYWSTMSNVFYSS

-549 PFSYSNVNLM
+549 PFSYYNVNLM

-591 VIMKETNFDYSNS
+591 VIMKETNFNYSNS

-611 IFSAGKWLNGNVFA
+611 IFNAGQWLNGNMFVM
-625 VGTYK
+625 GTYK
-630 HDKSSHFFDLPFN
+630 HDKSDHFFDLPFD

-649 RLGGMASVK
+649 VLGGTASVK

-669 NPFIQSK
+669 NPFYQTK

-685 PIFRMNAKLQWSSHD
+685 PIFSMDAKLQWSSHD

-705 RINGNNI
+705 RLNGNNI

-727 YRMKINYSWASVT
+727 YRMKINYNWASVT

>member
-1 MFRVTECTF
+1 MANKIFLLGLF
-10 RVTEC
+10 L
-15 TFRDTEWPFRDTE
+15 
-28 WRFIINIKQNYLSQN
+28 LS
-43 KSDVCTCFY
+43 
-52 INFSYICG
+52 
-60 DYIQNKKLIK
+60 
-70 MNKFFLTSLLVAA
+70 VA
-83 AITANAQDNTTK
+83 NVKAQTRTQT

-102 MMHNIPEVM
+102 MLHNLPEVM
-111 VKGSRPI
+111 VKGTRPI

-141 AYEALTRIPGVSN
+141 AYEALTRIPGVSD
-154 ATGNI
+154 ATGSI

-176 LTQEQLAERLKAM
+176 LTQEQLTERLKAM
-189 PATQLAKAEVMLSA
+189 PAAQLAKAEVILSA

-234 LVQTK
+234 MRQNK
-239 YAKGFGDLYLSMQ
+239 YANEFGDLYLSLQ
-252 RGKFGLDAQYKLVNG
+252 RGKFGLDAQYKYVNG

-279 PLGNNRIHYNDE
+279 PLGNNRVYYNDE

-299 THDYRLGMNYA
+299 THNYRLGMNYA

-340 GMHRDSHEYLHNVDV
+340 GMHHDSHEYLHNVDV
-355 NYALPFGLTLSGS
+355 NYSLPFGLTLNGS

-381 GTITT
+381 GTMHTD
-386 ENKNETE
+386 ESMSETE

-412 QTHSLAHGW
+412 QTHSLSHGW
-421 GLSYGVKGQFTSN
+421 GLSYGVKGQFTNN

-522 FPSYWSTMSNVYYSS
+522 FPSYWSTMSNVFYSS

-549 PFSYSNVNLM
+549 PFSYYNVNLM

-591 VIMKETNFDYSNS
+591 VIMKETNFDFSNS

-630 HDKSSHFFDLPFN
+630 HDKSSNFFDLPFN

-649 RLGGMASVK
+649 ILGGTASVK
-658 LCSTQDLRLIL
+658 LCNTQDLRLIL
-669 NPFIQSK
+669 NPFFQSK

-705 RINGNNI
+705 RLNGNNI

-727 YRMKINYSWASVT
+727 YRMKINYNWASVT

>member
-1 MFRVTECTF
+1 MV
-10 RVTEC
+10 
-15 TFRDTEWPFRDTE
+15 
-28 WRFIINIKQNYLSQN
+28 N
-43 KSDVCTCFY
+43 K
-52 INFSYICG
+52 I
-60 DYIQNKKLIK
+60 
-70 MNKFFLTSLLVAA
+70 FFLGLFLLSVA
-83 AITANAQDNTTK
+83 NVKAQTLTHT
-95 DSLTMET
+95 DSLTMEN
-102 MMHNIPEVM
+102 MMHNLPEVM

-141 AYEALTRIPGVSN
+141 AYEALTRIPGISD
-154 ATGNI
+154 ATGSI

-168 IINGQATT
+168 IVNGQATT
-176 LTQEQLAERLKAM
+176 LTQEQLTERLKAM
-189 PATQLAKAEVMLSA
+189 PAAQLAKAEVMLSA

-228 GQIIGG
+228 GQVIGG
-234 LVQTK
+234 MKQSK
-239 YAKGFGDLYLSMQ
+239 YAKGFGDLYLSLQ
-252 RGKFGLDAQYKLVNG
+252 RGKFGLDAQYKYVNG

-279 PLGNNRIHYNDE
+279 PLGNNRVYYNDE

-299 THDYRLGMNYA
+299 THNYRLGMNYA

-319 AYTGQWD
+319 AYTGHWD
-326 KTNSNS
+326 KRCSNSN
-332 RTTGSSIS
+332 TTGSSIS
-340 GMHRDSHEYLHNVDV
+340 GMHHDSHEYLHNVDV
-355 NYALPFGLTLSGS
+355 NYSLPFGLTLNGS

-381 GTITT
+381 GTMHTD
-386 ENKNETE
+386 ESMPETE

-439 TIDKDGSVLPDGT
+439 TIDKDGTIQPNGT
-452 SSVDLNER
+452 SSVDNNER

-475 ISLEASVAAEQYHS
+475 ISVEASVAAEQYHS

-522 FPSYWSTMSNVYYSS
+522 FPSYWSTMSNVFYSS
-537 TYTEIHGNPDLK
+537 TYSEIHGNPDLK
-549 PFSYSNVNLM
+549 PFSYYNVNLM

-570 FASLKPDYS
+570 FASLKPDYF

-584 QTTDRMA
+584 QTTERMA

-604 FGLQASA
+604 YGLQASV
-611 IFSAGKWLNGNVFA
+611 IFNAGKWLNGNVFA

-630 HDKSSHFFDLPFN
+630 HDKSSNFFDLPFN

-649 RLGGMASVK
+649 ILGGTASIK
-658 LCSTQDLRLIL
+658 LCQTQDLRLIL
-669 NPFIQSK
+669 NPFYQTK

-700 GRWGL
+700 GKWGL
-705 RINGNNI
+705 RLNGSNI
-712 FNNKYDTRSVQGNQD
+712 FNNLYDTRSVQGNQD
-727 YRMKINYSWASVT
+727 YRMKINYNWASVT
-740 FAVIYKFGGYKEKT
+740 FAVIYKFGGYKEKN
-754 VKEVDTSRMGH
+754 VKAVDTSRMGH

>member
-1 MFRVTECTF
+1 MVNKIFLLGLF
-10 RVTEC
+10 L
-15 TFRDTEWPFRDTE
+15 
-28 WRFIINIKQNYLSQN
+28 LSVANVKAQ
-43 KSDVCTCFY
+43 T
-52 INFSYICG
+52 
-60 DYIQNKKLIK
+60 
-70 MNKFFLTSLLVAA
+70 LTQ
-83 AITANAQDNTTK
+83 T

-102 MMHNIPEVM
+102 MLHNLPEVM

-141 AYEALTRIPGVSN
+141 AYEALTRIPGVSD
-154 ATGNI
+154 ATGSI

-176 LTQEQLAERLKAM
+176 LTQEQLTERLKAM
-189 PATQLAKAEVMLSA
+189 PAAQLSKAEVMLSA
-203 PARYHVRGMAI
+203 PARNHVRGMAI

-234 LVQTK
+234 MRQNK
-239 YAKGFGDLYLSMQ
+239 YANEFGNLYLSLQ
-252 RGKFGLDAQYKLVNG
+252 RDKFGLDAQYKYVNG

-279 PLGNNRIHYNDE
+279 PLGNNRVYYNDE

-299 THDYRLGMNYA
+299 THNYRLGMNYA
-310 FSKNHRLDV
+310 FGKNNRLDV

-340 GMHRDSHEYLHNVDV
+340 GMHHDSHEYLHNVDV

-412 QTHSLAHGW
+412 QTHSLANCW

-509 NHLLNLSFSSNSE
+509 NHLLNLSLSSNSE
-522 FPSYWSTMSNVYYSS
+522 FPSYWSTMSNVFYSS

-549 PFSYSNVNLM
+549 PFSYYNVNLM

-649 RLGGMASVK
+649 RLGGTASVK
-658 LCSTQDLRLIL
+658 LCSMQDLRLIL

-705 RINGNNI
+705 RLNGNNI

-727 YRMKINYSWASVT
+727 YRMKINYNWASVT

>member
-1 MFRVTECTF
+1 MVNKIFLLGLF
-10 RVTEC
+10 L
-15 TFRDTEWPFRDTE
+15 
-28 WRFIINIKQNYLSQN
+28 LSVANVKAQ
-43 KSDVCTCFY
+43 T
-52 INFSYICG
+52 
-60 DYIQNKKLIK
+60 
-70 MNKFFLTSLLVAA
+70 LTQ
-83 AITANAQDNTTK
+83 T

-102 MMHNIPEVM
+102 MLHNLPEVM

-141 AYEALTRIPGVSN
+141 AYEALTRIPGVSD
-154 ATGNI
+154 ATGSI

-176 LTQEQLAERLKAM
+176 LTQEQLTERLKAM
-189 PATQLAKAEVMLSA
+189 PAAQLSKAEVMLSV

-234 LVQTK
+234 MRQNK
-239 YAKGFGDLYLSMQ
+239 YANEFGNLYLSLQ
-252 RGKFGLDAQYKLVNG
+252 RDKFGLDAQYKYVNG

-279 PLGNNRIHYNDE
+279 PLGNNRVYYNDE

-299 THDYRLGMNYA
+299 THDYRLGMNYT
-310 FSKNHRLDV
+310 FSKNNRLDV

-340 GMHRDSHEYLHNVDV
+340 GMHHDSHEYLHNVDV

-522 FPSYWSTMSNVYYSS
+522 FPSYWSTMSNVFYSS

-549 PFSYSNVNLM
+549 PFSYYNVNLM

-649 RLGGMASVK
+649 RLGGTASVK

-705 RINGNNI
+705 RLNGNNI

-727 YRMKINYSWASVT
+727 YRMKINYNWASVT

>member
-1 MFRVTECTF
+1 MVNKIFLLGLF
-10 RVTEC
+10 L
-15 TFRDTEWPFRDTE
+15 
-28 WRFIINIKQNYLSQN
+28 LSVANVKAQ
-43 KSDVCTCFY
+43 T
-52 INFSYICG
+52 
-60 DYIQNKKLIK
+60 
-70 MNKFFLTSLLVAA
+70 LTQ
-83 AITANAQDNTTK
+83 T

-102 MMHNIPEVM
+102 MLHNLPEVM

-141 AYEALTRIPGVSN
+141 AYEALTRIPGISD
-154 ATGNI
+154 ATGSI

-168 IINGQATT
+168 IVNGQATT
-176 LTQEQLAERLKAM
+176 LTQEQLTERLKAM
-189 PATQLAKAEVMLSA
+189 PAAQLAKAEVMLSA

-234 LVQTK
+234 MRQNK
-239 YAKGFGDLYLSMQ
+239 YANEFGNLYLSLQ
-252 RGKFGLDAQYKLVNG
+252 RGKFGLDAQYKYVNG

-279 PLGNNRIHYNDE
+279 PLGNNRVYYNDE

-299 THDYRLGMNYA
+299 THNYRLGMNYA

-319 AYTGQWD
+319 AYTGHWD
-326 KTNSNS
+326 KRCSNSN
-332 RTTGSSIS
+332 TTGSSIS
-340 GMHRDSHEYLHNVDV
+340 GMHHDSHEYLHNVDV
-355 NYALPFGLTLSGS
+355 NYSLPFGLTLNGS

-381 GTITT
+381 GTMHTD
-386 ENKNETE
+386 ESMPETE

-439 TIDKDGSVLPDGT
+439 TIDKDGTILPNGT
-452 SSVDLNER
+452 SSVDNNER

-475 ISLEASVAAEQYHS
+475 ISVEASVAAEQYHS

-522 FPSYWSTMSNVYYSS
+522 FPSYWSTMSNVFYSS
-537 TYTEIHGNPDLK
+537 TYSEIHGNPDLK
-549 PFSYSNVNLM
+549 PFSYYNVNLM

-570 FASLKPDYS
+570 FASLKPDYF

-584 QTTDRMA
+584 QTTERMA

-604 FGLQASA
+604 YGLQASV
-611 IFSAGKWLNGNVFA
+611 IFNAGKWLNGNVFA

-630 HDKSSHFFDLPFN
+630 HDKSSNFFDLPFN

-649 RLGGMASVK
+649 ILGGTASVK
-658 LCSTQDLRLIL
+658 LCNTQDLRLIL
-669 NPFIQSK
+669 NPFFQSK

-685 PIFRMNAKLQWSSHD
+685 PVFRMNAKLQWSSHD
-700 GRWGL
+700 GKWGL
-705 RINGNNI
+705 RLNGSNI
-712 FNNKYDTRSVQGNQD
+712 FNNLYDTRSVQGNQD
-727 YRMKINYSWASVT
+727 YRMKINYNWASVT
-740 FAVIYKFGGYKEKT
+740 FAVIYKFGGYKEKN
-754 VKEVDTSRMGH
+754 VKAVDTSRMGH

>member
-1 MFRVTECTF
+1 MNFLLGLF
-10 RVTEC
+10 L
-15 TFRDTEWPFRDTE
+15 
-28 WRFIINIKQNYLSQN
+28 LSVANVKAQ
-43 KSDVCTCFY
+43 T
-52 INFSYICG
+52 
-60 DYIQNKKLIK
+60 
-70 MNKFFLTSLLVAA
+70 LTQ
-83 AITANAQDNTTK
+83 T

-102 MMHNIPEVM
+102 MLHNLPEVM

-141 AYEALTRIPGVSN
+141 AYEALTRIPGVSD
-154 ATGNI
+154 ATGSI

-176 LTQEQLAERLKAM
+176 LTQEQLTERLKAM
-189 PATQLAKAEVMLSA
+189 PAAQLAKAEVMLSA

-279 PLGNNRIHYNDE
+279 PLGNNRILYNDE

-299 THDYRLGMNYA
+299 THDYRLGMNYT
-310 FSKNHRLDV
+310 FSKNNRLDV

-368 YTYYRTPQ
+368 YTYYCTPQ

-381 GTITT
+381 GTMHTD
-386 ENKNETE
+386 ESMPETE

-412 QTHSLAHGW
+412 QTHSLANCW

-460 IWNIYAGFSKQINKA
+460 IWNIYAGFCKQINKA

-522 FPSYWSTMSNVYYSS
+522 FPSYWSTMSNVFYSS

-549 PFSYSNVNLM
+549 PFSYYNVNLM

-570 FASLKPDYS
+570 FASLKPDYF

-604 FGLQASA
+604 FGLQASV
-611 IFSAGKWLNGNVFA
+611 IFNAGKWLNGNVFA

-630 HDKSSHFFDLPFN
+630 HDKSSNFFDLPFN

-649 RLGGMASVK
+649 ILGGTASVK
-658 LCSTQDLRLIL
+658 LCNSQDLRLIL
-669 NPFIQSK
+669 NPFYQTK

-685 PIFRMNAKLQWSSHD
+685 PIFSMDAKLQWSSHD
-700 GRWGL
+700 GKWGL
-705 RINGNNI
+705 RLNGNNI
-712 FNNKYDTRSVQGNQD
+712 FNNLYDTRSVQGNQD
-727 YRMKINYSWASVT
+727 YRMKVNYNWASVT
-740 FAVIYKFGGYKEKT
+740 FAVVYKFGDYKNKN
-754 VKEVDTSRMGH
+754 VKAVDTSRMGH

>member
-1 MFRVTECTF
+1 
-10 RVTEC
+10 
-15 TFRDTEWPFRDTE
+15 
-28 WRFIINIKQNYLSQN
+28 
-43 KSDVCTCFY
+43 
-52 INFSYICG
+52 
-60 DYIQNKKLIK
+60 

-141 AYEALTRIPGVSN
+141 AYEALTHIPGVSN

-168 IINGQATT
+168 IVNGQATT

-189 PATQLAKAEVMLSA
+189 PAAQLAKAEVMLSA

-220 YAGTNQLS
+220 YADTNQLS

-234 LVQTK
+234 MRQNK
-239 YAKGFGDLYLSMQ
+239 YANEFGNLYLSLQ
-252 RGKFGLDAQYKLVNG
+252 RGKFGLDAQYKYVNG

-279 PLGNNRIHYNDE
+279 PLGNNRVHYNDE

-299 THDYRLGMNYA
+299 THDYRLGMNYT

-412 QTHSLAHGW
+412 QTLSLAHGW
-421 GLSYGVKGQFTSN
+421 GMSYGVKGQFTSN

-439 TIDKDGSVLPDGT
+439 TIDKDGTILPDGT
-452 SSVDLNER
+452 SSVDNNER

-475 ISLEASVAAEQYHS
+475 LSLEASVAAEQYHS

-522 FPSYWSTMSNVYYSS
+522 FPSYWSTMSNVFYSS

-549 PFSYSNVNLM
+549 PFSYYNVNLM

-630 HDKSSHFFDLPFN
+630 HDKSCNFFDLPFN

-649 RLGGMASVK
+649 LLGGTASVK

-669 NPFIQSK
+669 NPFYQTK

-685 PIFRMNAKLQWSSHD
+685 PVFRMDAKLQWSSHD
-700 GRWGL
+700 GKWGVRL
-705 RINGNNI
+705 NGSNI
-712 FNNKYDTRSVQGNQD
+712 FNNWFDTRSVQGNQD
-727 YRMKINYSWASVT
+727 YRMKINYNWASVT

>member
-1 MFRVTECTF
+1 MVNKIFLLGLF
-10 RVTEC
+10 L
-15 TFRDTEWPFRDTE
+15 
-28 WRFIINIKQNYLSQN
+28 LSVANVKAQ
-43 KSDVCTCFY
+43 T
-52 INFSYICG
+52 
-60 DYIQNKKLIK
+60 
-70 MNKFFLTSLLVAA
+70 LTQ
-83 AITANAQDNTTK
+83 T
-95 DSLTMET
+95 DSLTMEI
-102 MMHNIPEVM
+102 MLHNLPEVM

-141 AYEALTRIPGVSN
+141 AYEALTRIPGISD
-154 ATGNI
+154 ATGSI

-168 IINGQATT
+168 IVNGQATT
-176 LTQEQLAERLKAM
+176 LTQEQLTERLKAM
-189 PATQLAKAEVMLSA
+189 PAAQLAKAEVMLSA

-228 GQIIGG
+228 GQVIGG
-234 LVQTK
+234 MKQSK
-239 YAKGFGDLYLSMQ
+239 YAKGFGDLYLSLQ
-252 RGKFGLDAQYKLVNG
+252 RGKFGLDAQYKYVNG

-279 PLGNNRIHYNDE
+279 PLGNNRVYYNDE

-299 THDYRLGMNYA
+299 THNYRLGMNYA

-319 AYTGQWD
+319 AYTGHWD
-326 KTNSNS
+326 KRCSNSN
-332 RTTGSSIS
+332 TTGSSIS
-340 GMHRDSHEYLHNVDV
+340 GMHHDSHEYLHNVDV
-355 NYALPFGLTLSGS
+355 NYSLPFGLTLNGS

-381 GTITT
+381 GTMHTD
-386 ENKNETE
+386 ESMQETE

-439 TIDKDGSVLPDGT
+439 TIDKDGTIQPNGT
-452 SSVDLNER
+452 SSVDNNER

-475 ISLEASVAAEQYHS
+475 ISVEASVAAEQYHS

-522 FPSYWSTMSNVYYSS
+522 FPSYWSTMSNVFYSS
-537 TYTEIHGNPDLK
+537 TYSEIHGNPDLK
-549 PFSYSNVNLM
+549 PFSYYNVNLM

-570 FASLKPDYS
+570 FASLKPDYF

-584 QTTDRMA
+584 QTTERMA

-604 FGLQASA
+604 YGLQASV
-611 IFSAGKWLNGNVFA
+611 IFNAGKWLNGNVFA

-630 HDKSSHFFDLPFN
+630 HDKSSNFFDLPFN

-649 RLGGMASVK
+649 ILGGTASVK
-658 LCSTQDLRLIL
+658 LCNTQDLRLIL
-669 NPFIQSK
+669 NPFFQSK

-685 PIFRMNAKLQWSSHD
+685 PVFRMNAKLQWSSHD
-700 GRWGL
+700 GKWGL
-705 RINGNNI
+705 RLNGSNI
-712 FNNKYDTRSVQGNQD
+712 FNNLYDTRSVQGNQD
-727 YRMKINYSWASVT
+727 YRMKINYNWASVT
-740 FAVIYKFGGYKEKT
+740 FAVIYKFGGYKEKN
-754 VKEVDTSRMGH
+754 VKAVDTSRMGH

>member
-1 MFRVTECTF
+1 MNRLF
-10 RVTEC
+10 
-15 TFRDTEWPFRDTE
+15 
-28 WRFIINIKQNYLSQN
+28 FIG
-43 KSDVCTCFY
+43 V
-52 INFSYICG
+52 
-60 DYIQNKKLIK
+60 
-70 MNKFFLTSLLVAA
+70 LVAS
-83 AITANAQDNTTK
+83 AITANAQGNAQK
-95 DSLTMET
+95 DSLTMES
-102 MMHNIPEVM
+102 MMHNLPEVM

-141 AYEALTRIPGVSN
+141 AYEALTRIPGVSD
-154 ATGNI
+154 ATGSI

-168 IINGQATT
+168 IVNGQATT

-189 PATQLAKAEVMLSA
+189 PAAQLSKAEVMLSA

-220 YAGTNQLS
+220 YDGTNQLS

-234 LVQTK
+234 MRQNK

-252 RGKFGLDAQYKLVNG
+252 RGKFGMDAQYKYING

-326 KTNSNS
+326 KTSSNS

-439 TIDKDGSVLPDGT
+439 TIDKDGTILPDGT
-452 SSVDLNER
+452 SSVDNNER
-460 IWNIYAGFSKQINKA
+460 IWNVYAGFSKQINKA
-475 ISLEASVAAEQYHS
+475 LSLEASVAAEQYHS

-509 NHLLNLSFSSNSE
+509 NNLLNLSFSSNSE
-522 FPSYWSTMSNVYYSS
+522 FPSYWSTMSNVFYSS

-549 PFSYSNVNLM
+549 PCSYYNLNLM

-570 FASLKPDYS
+570 FANLKPDYF

-630 HDKSSHFFDLPFN
+630 HDKSRNFFDLPFD

-649 RLGGMASVK
+649 ILGGTASVK

-669 NPFIQSK
+669 NPFYQTK

-685 PIFRMNAKLQWSSHD
+685 PIFSMDAKLQWSSHD
-700 GRWGL
+700 GKWGVRL
-705 RINGNNI
+705 NGSNI
-712 FNNKYDTRSVQGNQD
+712 FNNRFDTRSVQGNQD
-727 YRMKINYSWASVT
+727 YCMKVNYNWSSFT

>member
-1 MFRVTECTF
+1 MANKIFLLGLF
-10 RVTEC
+10 L
-15 TFRDTEWPFRDTE
+15 
-28 WRFIINIKQNYLSQN
+28 LSVANVKAQ
-43 KSDVCTCFY
+43 T
-52 INFSYICG
+52 
-60 DYIQNKKLIK
+60 
-70 MNKFFLTSLLVAA
+70 LTQ
-83 AITANAQDNTTK
+83 T

-102 MMHNIPEVM
+102 MLHNLPEVM

-141 AYEALTRIPGVSN
+141 AYEALTRIPGVSD
-154 ATGNI
+154 ATGSI

-176 LTQEQLAERLKAM
+176 LTQEQLTERLKAM
-189 PATQLAKAEVMLSA
+189 PAAQLAKAEVMLSA

-234 LVQTK
+234 MRQNK
-239 YAKGFGDLYLSMQ
+239 YANEFGNLYLSLQ
-252 RGKFGLDAQYKLVNG
+252 RGKFGLDAQYKYVNG

-279 PLGNNRIHYNDE
+279 PLGNNRVYYNDE

-310 FSKNHRLDV
+310 FGKNHRLDV

-326 KTNSNS
+326 KTNSNT

-500 LNALWNVND
+500 FNALWNVND

-522 FPSYWSTMSNVYYSS
+522 FPSYWSTMSNVFYSS

-549 PFSYSNVNLM
+549 PFSYYNVNLM
-559 WQIKRRYTLMA
+559 WQIKRRYTLIA

-649 RLGGMASVK
+649 RLGGTASVK

-700 GRWGL
+700 GKWGL
-705 RINGNNI
+705 RLNGNNI

>member
-1 MFRVTECTF
+1 MVNKIFLLGLF
-10 RVTEC
+10 L
-15 TFRDTEWPFRDTE
+15 
-28 WRFIINIKQNYLSQN
+28 LSVANVKAQ
-43 KSDVCTCFY
+43 T
-52 INFSYICG
+52 
-60 DYIQNKKLIK
+60 
-70 MNKFFLTSLLVAA
+70 LTQ
-83 AITANAQDNTTK
+83 T

-102 MMHNIPEVM
+102 MLHNLPEVM

-141 AYEALTRIPGVSN
+141 AYEALTRIPGVSD
-154 ATGNI
+154 ATGSI

-176 LTQEQLAERLKAM
+176 LTQEQLTERLKAM
-189 PATQLAKAEVMLSA
+189 PAAQLAKAEVMLSA

-228 GQIIGG
+228 GQVIGG
-234 LVQTK
+234 MKQSK
-239 YAKGFGDLYLSMQ
+239 YAKGFGDLYLSLQ
-252 RGKFGLDAQYKLVNG
+252 RGKFGLDAQYKYVNG

-279 PLGNNRIHYNDE
+279 PLGNNRVYYNDE

-299 THDYRLGMNYA
+299 THNYRLGMNYA

-319 AYTGQWD
+319 AYTGLWD
-326 KTNSNS
+326 KRCSNSN
-332 RTTGSSIS
+332 TTGSSIS
-340 GMHRDSHEYLHNVDV
+340 GMHHDSHEYLHNVDV
-355 NYALPFGLTLSGS
+355 NYSLPFGLTLNGS

-381 GTITT
+381 GTMHTD
-386 ENKNETE
+386 ESMSETE

-412 QTHSLAHGW
+412 QTHLLAHGW

-439 TIDKDGSVLPDGT
+439 TIDKDGTILPDGT
-452 SSVDLNER
+452 SSVDNNER

-475 ISLEASVAAEQYHS
+475 LSLEASVAAEQYHS
-489 PIWDKWRVYPT
+489 PIWDKWRVFPT

-522 FPSYWSTMSNVYYSS
+522 FPSYWSTMSNVFYSS
-537 TYTEIHGNPDLK
+537 TYSEIHGNPDLK
-549 PFSYSNVNLM
+549 PFAYYNVNLM

-570 FASLKPDYS
+570 FASLKPDYF

-584 QTTDRMA
+584 QTTERMA

-604 FGLQASA
+604 YGLQASV
-611 IFSAGKWLNGNVFA
+611 IFNAGKWLNGNVFA

-630 HDKSSHFFDLPFN
+630 HDKSSNFFDLPFN
-643 RKKLSV
+643 RKKFSV
-649 RLGGMASVK
+649 ILGGTASVK
-658 LCSTQDLRLIL
+658 LCNTQDLRLIL
-669 NPFIQSK
+669 NPFYQTK

-700 GRWGL
+700 GKWGL
-705 RINGNNI
+705 RLNGSNI
-712 FNNKYDTRSVQGNQD
+712 FNNLYDTRSVQGNQD
-727 YRMKINYSWASVT
+727 YRMKINYNWASVT
-740 FAVIYKFGGYKEKT
+740 FAVIYKFGGYKEKN
-754 VKEVDTSRMGH
+754 VKAVDTSRMGH

>member
-1 MFRVTECTF
+1 MVNKIFLLGLF
-10 RVTEC
+10 L
-15 TFRDTEWPFRDTE
+15 
-28 WRFIINIKQNYLSQN
+28 LSVANVKAQ
-43 KSDVCTCFY
+43 T
-52 INFSYICG
+52 
-60 DYIQNKKLIK
+60 
-70 MNKFFLTSLLVAA
+70 LTH
-83 AITANAQDNTTK
+83 T
-95 DSLTMET
+95 DSLTMEN
-102 MMHNIPEVM
+102 MMHNLPEVM

-141 AYEALTRIPGVSN
+141 AYEALTRIPGISD
-154 ATGNI
+154 ATGSI

-168 IINGQATT
+168 IVNGQATT
-176 LTQEQLAERLKAM
+176 LTQEQLTERLKAM
-189 PATQLAKAEVMLSA
+189 PAAQLAKAEVMLSA

-228 GQIIGG
+228 GQVIGG
-234 LVQTK
+234 MKQSK
-239 YAKGFGDLYLSMQ
+239 YAKGFGDLYLSLQ
-252 RGKFGLDAQYKLVNG
+252 RGKFGLDAQYKYVNG

-279 PLGNNRIHYNDE
+279 PLGNNRVYYNDE

-299 THDYRLGMNYA
+299 THNYRLGMNYA

-319 AYTGQWD
+319 AYTGHWD
-326 KTNSNS
+326 KRCSNSN
-332 RTTGSSIS
+332 TTGSSIS
-340 GMHRDSHEYLHNVDV
+340 GMHHDSHEYLHNVDV
-355 NYALPFGLTLSGS
+355 NYSLPFGLTLNGS

-381 GTITT
+381 GTMHTD
-386 ENKNETE
+386 ESMLETE

-439 TIDKDGSVLPDGT
+439 TIDKDGTIQPNGT
-452 SSVDLNER
+452 SSVDNNER

-475 ISLEASVAAEQYHS
+475 ISVEASVAAEQYHS

-522 FPSYWSTMSNVYYSS
+522 FPSYWSTMSNVFYSS
-537 TYTEIHGNPDLK
+537 TYSEIHGNPDLK
-549 PFSYSNVNLM
+549 PFSYYNVNLM

-570 FASLKPDYS
+570 FASLKPDYF

-584 QTTDRMA
+584 QTTERMA

-604 FGLQASA
+604 YGLQASV
-611 IFSAGKWLNGNVFA
+611 IFNAGKWLNGNVFA

-630 HDKSSHFFDLPFN
+630 HDKSSNFFDLPFN
-643 RKKLSV
+643 RKKFSV
-649 RLGGMASVK
+649 ILGGTASVK
-658 LCSTQDLRLIL
+658 LCNTQDLRLIL
-669 NPFIQSK
+669 NPFYQTK

-700 GRWGL
+700 GKWGL
-705 RINGNNI
+705 RLNGSNI
-712 FNNKYDTRSVQGNQD
+712 FNNLYDTRSVQGNQD
-727 YRMKINYSWASVT
+727 YRMKINYNWTSVT
-740 FAVIYKFGGYKEKT
+740 FAIIYKFGGYKEKN
-754 VKEVDTSRMGH
+754 VKAVDTSRMGH

>member
-1 MFRVTECTF
+1 MANKIFLLGLF
-10 RVTEC
+10 L
-15 TFRDTEWPFRDTE
+15 
-28 WRFIINIKQNYLSQN
+28 LSVANVKAQ
-43 KSDVCTCFY
+43 T
-52 INFSYICG
+52 
-60 DYIQNKKLIK
+60 
-70 MNKFFLTSLLVAA
+70 LTQ
-83 AITANAQDNTTK
+83 T

-102 MMHNIPEVM
+102 MLHNLPEVM

-141 AYEALTRIPGVSN
+141 AYEALTRIPGVSD
-154 ATGNI
+154 ATGSI

-176 LTQEQLAERLKAM
+176 LTQEQLTERLKAM
-189 PATQLAKAEVMLSA
+189 PAAQLAKAEVMLSA

-228 GQIIGG
+228 GQVIGG
-234 LVQTK
+234 MKQSK
-239 YAKGFGDLYLSMQ
+239 YAKGFGDLYLSLQ
-252 RGKFGLDAQYKLVNG
+252 RGKFGLDAQYKYVNG

-279 PLGNNRIHYNDE
+279 PLGNNRVYYNDE

-299 THDYRLGMNYA
+299 THNYRLGMNYA

-319 AYTGQWD
+319 AYTGHWD
-326 KTNSNS
+326 KRCSNSN
-332 RTTGSSIS
+332 TTGSSIS
-340 GMHRDSHEYLHNVDV
+340 GMHHDSHEYLHNVDV
-355 NYALPFGLTLSGS
+355 NYSLPFGLTLNGS

-381 GTITT
+381 GTMHTD
-386 ENKNETE
+386 ESMPETE

-412 QTHSLAHGW
+412 QTHLLAHGW

-460 IWNIYAGFSKQINKA
+460 IWNLYAGFSKQINKA
-475 ISLEASVAAEQYHS
+475 LSLEASVAAEQYHS

-522 FPSYWSTMSNVYYSS
+522 FPSYWSTMSNVFYSS
-537 TYTEIHGNPDLK
+537 TYSEIHGNPDLK
-549 PFSYSNVNLM
+549 PFAYYNVNLM

-570 FASLKPDYS
+570 FASLKPDYF

-584 QTTDRMA
+584 QTTERMA

-604 FGLQASA
+604 YGLQASV
-611 IFSAGKWLNGNVFA
+611 IFNAGKWLNGNVFA

-630 HDKSSHFFDLPFN
+630 HDKSSNFFDLPFN
-643 RKKLSV
+643 RKKFSV
-649 RLGGMASVK
+649 ILGGTASIK
-658 LCSTQDLRLIL
+658 LCQTQDLRLIL
-669 NPFIQSK
+669 NPFYQTK

-685 PIFRMNAKLQWSSHD
+685 PVFRMNAKLQWSSHD
-700 GRWGL
+700 GKWGL
-705 RINGNNI
+705 RLNGSNI
-712 FNNKYDTRSVQGNQD
+712 FNNLYDTRSVQGNQD
-727 YRMKINYSWASVT
+727 YRMKINYNWASVT
-740 FAVIYKFGGYKEKT
+740 FAVIYKFGGYKEKN
-754 VKEVDTSRMGH
+754 VKAVDTSRMGH

>member
-1 MFRVTECTF
+1 MVNKIFLLGLF
-10 RVTEC
+10 L
-15 TFRDTEWPFRDTE
+15 
-28 WRFIINIKQNYLSQN
+28 LSVANVKAQ
-43 KSDVCTCFY
+43 T
-52 INFSYICG
+52 
-60 DYIQNKKLIK
+60 
-70 MNKFFLTSLLVAA
+70 LTH
-83 AITANAQDNTTK
+83 T
-95 DSLTMET
+95 DSLTMEN
-102 MMHNIPEVM
+102 MMHNLPEVM

-141 AYEALTRIPGVSN
+141 AYEALTRIPGISD
-154 ATGNI
+154 ATGSI

-168 IINGQATT
+168 IVNGQATT
-176 LTQEQLAERLKAM
+176 LTQEQLTERLKAM
-189 PATQLAKAEVMLSA
+189 PAAQLAKAEVMLSA

-228 GQIIGG
+228 GQVIGG
-234 LVQTK
+234 MKQSK
-239 YAKGFGDLYLSMQ
+239 YAKGFGDLYLSLQ
-252 RGKFGLDAQYKLVNG
+252 RGKFGLDAQYKYVNG

-279 PLGNNRIHYNDE
+279 PLGNNRVYYNDE

-299 THDYRLGMNYA
+299 THNYRLGMNYA

-319 AYTGQWD
+319 AYTGHWD
-326 KTNSNS
+326 KRCSNSN
-332 RTTGSSIS
+332 TTGSSIS
-340 GMHRDSHEYLHNVDV
+340 GMHHDSHEYLHNVDV
-355 NYALPFGLTLSGS
+355 NYSLPFGLTLNGS

-381 GTITT
+381 GTMHTD
-386 ENKNETE
+386 ESMPETE

-439 TIDKDGSVLPDGT
+439 TIDKDGTILPNGT
-452 SSVDLNER
+452 SSVNNNER

-475 ISLEASVAAEQYHS
+475 ISVEASVAAEQYHS

-522 FPSYWSTMSNVYYSS
+522 FPSYWSTMSNVFYSS
-537 TYTEIHGNPDLK
+537 TYSEIHGNPDLK
-549 PFSYSNVNLM
+549 PFSYYNVNLM

-570 FASLKPDYS
+570 FASLKPDYF

-584 QTTDRMA
+584 QTTERMA

-604 FGLQASA
+604 YGLQASV
-611 IFSAGKWLNGNVFA
+611 IFNAGKWLNGNVFA

-630 HDKSSHFFDLPFN
+630 HDKNSNFFDLPFN

-649 RLGGMASVK
+649 ILGGTASIK
-658 LCSTQDLRLIL
+658 LCQTQDLRLIL
-669 NPFIQSK
+669 NPFYQTK

-685 PIFRMNAKLQWSSHD
+685 PVFRMNAKLQWSSHD
-700 GRWGL
+700 GKWGL
-705 RINGNNI
+705 RLNGSNI
-712 FNNKYDTRSVQGNQD
+712 FNNLYDTRSVQGNQD
-727 YRMKINYSWASVT
+727 YRMKINYNWASVT
-740 FAVIYKFGGYKEKT
+740 FAVIYKFGGYKEKN
-754 VKEVDTSRMGH
+754 VKAVDTSRMGH

>member
-1 MFRVTECTF
+1 MA
-10 RVTEC
+10 
-15 TFRDTEWPFRDTE
+15 
-28 WRFIINIKQNYLSQN
+28 N
-43 KSDVCTCFY
+43 K
-52 INFSYICG
+52 I
-60 DYIQNKKLIK
+60 
-70 MNKFFLTSLLVAA
+70 FLLGLFLLFVA
-83 AITANAQDNTTK
+83 NVKAQTLTQT

-102 MMHNIPEVM
+102 MLHNLPEVM

-141 AYEALTRIPGVSN
+141 AYEALTRIPGVSD
-154 ATGNI
+154 ATGSI

-176 LTQEQLAERLKAM
+176 LTQEQLTERLKAM
-189 PATQLAKAEVMLSA
+189 PAAQLAKAEVMLSA

-234 LVQTK
+234 MRQNK
-239 YAKGFGDLYLSMQ
+239 YANEFGNLYLSLQ
-252 RGKFGLDAQYKLVNG
+252 RGKFGLDAQYKYVNG

-279 PLGNNRIHYNDE
+279 PLGNNRVYYNDE

-319 AYTGQWD
+319 AYTGHWD
-326 KTNSNS
+326 KTCSNSN
-332 RTTGSSIS
+332 TTGSSIS
-340 GMHRDSHEYLHNVDV
+340 GMHHDSHEYLHNVDV
-355 NYALPFGLTLSGS
+355 NYSLPFGLTLNGS

-381 GTITT
+381 GTMHTD
-386 ENKNETE
+386 ESMPETE

-439 TIDKDGSVLPDGT
+439 TIDKDGTIQPNGT
-452 SSVDLNER
+452 SSVDNNER

-475 ISLEASVAAEQYHS
+475 LSLEASVAAEQYHS
-489 PIWDKWRVYPT
+489 PIWDKWRIYPT

-522 FPSYWSTMSNVYYSS
+522 FPSYWSTMSNVFYSS
-537 TYTEIHGNPDLK
+537 TYSEIHGNPDLK
-549 PFSYSNVNLM
+549 PFSYYNVNLM

-570 FASLKPDYS
+570 FASLKPDYF

-591 VIMKETNFDYSNS
+591 VIMKETNFDYSNN

-625 VGTYK
+625 AGTYK
-630 HDKSSHFFDLPFN
+630 HDKNSHFFDLPFD

-649 RLGGMASVK
+649 ILDGTASVK

-669 NPFIQSK
+669 NPFFQSK

-685 PIFRMNAKLQWSSHD
+685 PIFRMDAKLQWSSHD
-700 GRWGL
+700 GKWGMRL
-705 RINGNNI
+705 NGSNI
-712 FNNKYDTRSVQGNQD
+712 FNNRFDTRSVQGNQD
-727 YRMKINYSWASVT
+727 YRMKINFNWASVT
-740 FAVIYKFGGYKEKT
+740 FAVIYKFGGYKEKN
-754 VKEVDTSRMGH
+754 VKAVDSSRMGH

>member
-1 MFRVTECTF
+1 MVNKIFLLGLF
-10 RVTEC
+10 L
-15 TFRDTEWPFRDTE
+15 
-28 WRFIINIKQNYLSQN
+28 LSVANVKAQ
-43 KSDVCTCFY
+43 T
-52 INFSYICG
+52 
-60 DYIQNKKLIK
+60 
-70 MNKFFLTSLLVAA
+70 LTH
-83 AITANAQDNTTK
+83 T
-95 DSLTMET
+95 DSLTMEN
-102 MMHNIPEVM
+102 MMHNLPEVM

-141 AYEALTRIPGVSN
+141 AYEALTRIPGISD
-154 ATGNI
+154 ATGSI

-168 IINGQATT
+168 IVNGQATT
-176 LTQEQLAERLKAM
+176 LTQEQLTERLKAM
-189 PATQLAKAEVMLSA
+189 PAAQLAKAEVMLSA

-228 GQIIGG
+228 GQFIGG
-234 LVQTK
+234 MKQSK
-239 YAKGFGDLYLSMQ
+239 YAKGFGDLYLSLQ
-252 RGKFGLDAQYKLVNG
+252 RGKFGLDAQYKYVNG

-279 PLGNNRIHYNDE
+279 PLGNNRVYYNDE

-299 THDYRLGMNYA
+299 THNYRLGMNYA

-319 AYTGQWD
+319 AYTGHWD
-326 KTNSNS
+326 KRCSNSN
-332 RTTGSSIS
+332 TTGSSIS
-340 GMHRDSHEYLHNVDV
+340 GMHHDSHEYLHNVDV
-355 NYALPFGLTLSGS
+355 NYSLPFGLTLNGS

-381 GTITT
+381 GTMHTD
-386 ENKNETE
+386 ESMLETE

-439 TIDKDGSVLPDGT
+439 TIDKDGTIQPNGT
-452 SSVDLNER
+452 SSVDNNER

-475 ISLEASVAAEQYHS
+475 ISVEASVAAEQYHS

-522 FPSYWSTMSNVYYSS
+522 FPSYWSTMSNVFYSS
-537 TYTEIHGNPDLK
+537 TYSEIHGNPDLK
-549 PFSYSNVNLM
+549 PFSYYNVNLM

-570 FASLKPDYS
+570 FASLKPDYF

-584 QTTDRMA
+584 QTTERMA

-604 FGLQASA
+604 YGLQASV
-611 IFSAGKWLNGNVFA
+611 IFNAGKWLNGNVFA

-630 HDKSSHFFDLPFN
+630 HDKSSNFFDLPFN

-649 RLGGMASVK
+649 ILGGTASVK
-658 LCSTQDLRLIL
+658 LSSTQDLRLIL
-669 NPFIQSK
+669 NPFYQTK

-685 PIFRMNAKLQWSSHD
+685 PVFRMDAKLQWSSHD
-700 GRWGL
+700 GKWGVRL
-705 RINGNNI
+705 NGSNI
-712 FNNKYDTRSVQGNQD
+712 FNNRFDTRSVQGNQD
-727 YRMKINYSWASVT
+727 YRMTINYNWASVT
-740 FAVIYKFGGYKEKT
+740 FAVIYKFGGYKEKN
-754 VKEVDTSRMGH
+754 VKAVDTSRMGH

>member
-1 MFRVTECTF
+1 MVNKIFLLGLF
-10 RVTEC
+10 L
-15 TFRDTEWPFRDTE
+15 
-28 WRFIINIKQNYLSQN
+28 LSVANVKAQ
-43 KSDVCTCFY
+43 T
-52 INFSYICG
+52 
-60 DYIQNKKLIK
+60 
-70 MNKFFLTSLLVAA
+70 LTH
-83 AITANAQDNTTK
+83 T
-95 DSLTMET
+95 DSLTMEN
-102 MMHNIPEVM
+102 MMHNLPEVM

-141 AYEALTRIPGVSN
+141 AYEALTRIPGISD
-154 ATGNI
+154 ATGSI

-168 IINGQATT
+168 IVNGQATT
-176 LTQEQLAERLKAM
+176 LTQEQLTERLKAM
-189 PATQLAKAEVMLSA
+189 PAAQLAKAEVMLSA

-214 NIVTKD
+214 NIVTKY

-234 LVQTK
+234 MRQNK
-239 YAKGFGDLYLSMQ
+239 YANEFGNLYLSLQ
-252 RGKFGLDAQYKLVNG
+252 RGKFGLDAQYKYVNG

-279 PLGNNRIHYNDE
+279 PLGNNRVYYNDE

-299 THDYRLGMNYA
+299 THNYRLGMNYA

-319 AYTGQWD
+319 AYTGHWD
-326 KTNSNS
+326 KRCSNSN
-332 RTTGSSIS
+332 TTGSSIS
-340 GMHRDSHEYLHNVDV
+340 GMHHDSHEYLHNVDV
-355 NYALPFGLTLSGS
+355 NYSLPFGLTLNGS

-381 GTITT
+381 GTMHTD
-386 ENKNETE
+386 ESMPETE

-412 QTHSLAHGW
+412 QTHLLAHGW

-439 TIDKDGSVLPDGT
+439 TIDKDGTIQPNGT
-452 SSVDLNER
+452 SSVDNNER

-475 ISLEASVAAEQYHS
+475 ISVEASVAAEQYHS

-522 FPSYWSTMSNVYYSS
+522 FPSYWSTMSNVFYSS
-537 TYTEIHGNPDLK
+537 TYSEIHGNPDLK
-549 PFSYSNVNLM
+549 PFSYYNVNLM

-570 FASLKPDYS
+570 FASLKPDYF

-584 QTTDRMA
+584 QTTECMA

-604 FGLQASA
+604 YGLQASV
-611 IFSAGKWLNGNVFA
+611 IFNAGKWLNGNVFA

-630 HDKSSHFFDLPFN
+630 HDKSSNFFDLPFN
-643 RKKLSV
+643 RKKFSV
-649 RLGGMASVK
+649 ILGGTASVK
-658 LCSTQDLRLIL
+658 LCNTQDLRLIL
-669 NPFIQSK
+669 NPFYQTK

-685 PIFRMNAKLQWSSHD
+685 PVFRMNAKLQWSSHD
-700 GRWGL
+700 GKWGL
-705 RINGNNI
+705 RLNGSNI
-712 FNNKYDTRSVQGNQD
+712 FNNLYDTRSVQGNQD
-727 YRMKINYSWASVT
+727 YRMKINYNWASVT
-740 FAVIYKFGGYKEKT
+740 FAVIYKFGGYKEKN
-754 VKEVDTSRMGH
+754 VKAVDTSRMGH

>member
-1 MFRVTECTF
+1 MVNKIFLLGLF
-10 RVTEC
+10 L
-15 TFRDTEWPFRDTE
+15 
-28 WRFIINIKQNYLSQN
+28 LSVANVKAQ
-43 KSDVCTCFY
+43 T
-52 INFSYICG
+52 
-60 DYIQNKKLIK
+60 
-70 MNKFFLTSLLVAA
+70 LTQ
-83 AITANAQDNTTK
+83 T

-102 MMHNIPEVM
+102 MLHNLPEVM

-141 AYEALTRIPGVSN
+141 AYEALTRIPGVSD
-154 ATGNI
+154 ATGSI

-176 LTQEQLAERLKAM
+176 LTQEQLTERLKAM
-189 PATQLAKAEVMLSA
+189 PAAQLAKAEVMLSA

-228 GQIIGG
+228 GQVIGG
-234 LVQTK
+234 MKQSK
-239 YAKGFGDLYLSMQ
+239 YAKGFGDLYLSLQ
-252 RGKFGLDAQYKLVNG
+252 RGKFGLDAQYKYVNG

-279 PLGNNRIHYNDE
+279 PLGNNRVYYNDE

-299 THDYRLGMNYA
+299 THNYRLGMNYA

-319 AYTGQWD
+319 AYTGHWD
-326 KTNSNS
+326 KRCSNSN
-332 RTTGSSIS
+332 TTGSSIS
-340 GMHRDSHEYLHNVDV
+340 GMHHDSHEYLHNVDV
-355 NYALPFGLTLSGS
+355 NYSLPFGLTLNGS

-381 GTITT
+381 GTMTA

-439 TIDKDGSVLPDGT
+439 TTDKDGTILPDGT
-452 SSVDLNER
+452 SSVDNNER
-460 IWNIYAGFSKQINKA
+460 IWNIYAGFSKQINKS

-489 PIWDKWRVYPT
+489 PIWDKWRMYPT

-522 FPSYWSTMSNVYYSS
+522 FPSYWSTMSNVFYSS

-549 PFSYSNVNLM
+549 PFSYYNVNLM

-611 IFSAGKWLNGNVFA
+611 IFNAGKWLNGNVFA

-649 RLGGMASVK
+649 ILGGTASVK
-658 LCSTQDLRLIL
+658 LSSTQDLRLIL
-669 NPFIQSK
+669 NPFYQTK

-685 PIFRMNAKLQWSSHD
+685 PVFSMDAKLQWSSHD
-700 GRWGL
+700 GKWGL
-705 RINGNNI
+705 RLNGSNI
-712 FNNKYDTRSVQGNQD
+712 FNNQFDTRSVQGNQD
-727 YRMKINYSWASVT
+727 YRMKVNYNWASVT
-740 FAVIYKFGGYKEKT
+740 FAVIYKFGGYKEKN
-754 VKEVDTSRMGH
+754 VKAVDTSRMGH

>member
-1 MFRVTECTF
+1 M
-10 RVTEC
+10 
-15 TFRDTEWPFRDTE
+15 
-28 WRFIINIKQNYLSQN
+28 
-43 KSDVCTCFY
+43 
-52 INFSYICG
+52 
-60 DYIQNKKLIK
+60 
-70 MNKFFLTSLLVAA
+70 
-83 AITANAQDNTTK
+83 
-95 DSLTMET
+95 
-102 MMHNIPEVM
+102 
-111 VKGSRPI
+111 
-118 VKAER
+118 
-123 GMLSYNMPL
+123 
-132 LLKQLPADN
+132 KQLPADN
-141 AYEALTRIPGVSN
+141 AYEALTHIPGVSD
-154 ATGNI
+154 ATGSI

-176 LTQEQLAERLKAM
+176 LTQEQLTERLKAM
-189 PATQLAKAEVMLSA
+189 PAAQLAKAEVMLSA

-228 GQIIGG
+228 GQVIGG
-234 LVQTK
+234 MKQSK
-239 YAKGFGDLYLSMQ
+239 YAKGFGDLYLSLQ
-252 RGKFGLDAQYKLVNG
+252 RGKFGLDAQYKYVNG

-279 PLGNNRIHYNDE
+279 PLGNNRVYYNDE

-299 THDYRLGMNYA
+299 THNYRLGMNYA

-319 AYTGQWD
+319 AYTGHWD
-326 KTNSNS
+326 KRCSNSN
-332 RTTGSSIS
+332 TTGSSIS
-340 GMHRDSHEYLHNVDV
+340 GMHHDSHEYLHNVDV
-355 NYALPFGLTLSGS
+355 NYSLPFGLTLNGS

-381 GTITT
+381 GTMHTD
-386 ENKNETE
+386 ESMLETE

-522 FPSYWSTMSNVYYSS
+522 FPSYWSTMSNVFYSS
-537 TYTEIHGNPDLK
+537 TYSEIHGNPDLK
-549 PFSYSNVNLM
+549 PFSYYNVNLM

-570 FASLKPDYS
+570 FASLKPDYF

-604 FGLQASA
+604 YGLQASA

-630 HDKSSHFFDLPFN
+630 HDKSCNFFDLPFD

-649 RLGGMASVK
+649 ILGGTASVK
-658 LCSTQDLRLIL
+658 LSSTQDLRLIL
-669 NPFIQSK
+669 NPFYQTK

-685 PIFRMNAKLQWSSHD
+685 PVFRMNAKLQWSSHD
-700 GRWGL
+700 GKWGL
-705 RINGNNI
+705 RLNGSNI
-712 FNNKYDTRSVQGNQD
+712 FNKLYDTRSVQGNQD
-727 YRMKINYSWASVT
+727 YRMKINYNWASVT
-740 FAVIYKFGGYKEKT
+740 FAVIYKFGGYKEKN
-754 VKEVDTSRMGH
+754 VKAVDTSRMGH

>member
-1 MFRVTECTF
+1 MSRVLF
-10 RVTEC
+10 MGIFVA
-15 TFRDTEWPFRDTE
+15 
-28 WRFIINIKQNYLSQN
+28 
-43 KSDVCTCFY
+43 
-52 INFSYICG
+52 
-60 DYIQNKKLIK
+60 
-70 MNKFFLTSLLVAA
+70 LT
-83 AITANAQDNTTK
+83 ITANAQDNIPK
-95 DSLTMET
+95 DSLTMEWKS
-102 MMHNIPEVM
+102 MFRNLPEVM
-111 VKGSRPI
+111 IKGSRPI

-141 AYEALTRIPGVSN
+141 AYEALTRIPGVSD

-159 SFSGNEVTL
+159 SFLGNEVTL
-168 IINGQATT
+168 IVNGQATT
-176 LTQEQLAERLKAM
+176 LTQEQLTERLKAM
-189 PATQLAKAEVMLSA
+189 PAAQLSKAEVMLSA

-228 GQIIGG
+228 WQFIGG

-252 RGKFGLDAQYKLVNG
+252 RGKFGLDAQYKYVNG

-299 THDYRLGMNYA
+299 THDYRLGMNYT
-310 FSKNHRLDV
+310 FSKNNCLDV
-319 AYTGQWD
+319 AYTGHWD

-340 GMHRDSHEYLHNVDV
+340 GMHHDSHEYLHNVDV
-355 NYALPFGLTLSGS
+355 NYSLPFGLTLSGS

-381 GTITT
+381 GTMHTD
-386 ENKNETE
+386 ESMPETE

-412 QTHSLAHGW
+412 QTHSLTQGW

-475 ISLEASVAAEQYHS
+475 VSVEASVAAEQYHS
-489 PIWDKWRVYPT
+489 PIWDKWRIYPT

-522 FPSYWSTMSNVYYSS
+522 FPSYWSTMSNVFYSS

-549 PFSYSNVNLM
+549 PFSYYNVNLM

-570 FASLKPDYS
+570 FASLKPDYF

-584 QTTDRMA
+584 QTTERMA

-604 FGLQASA
+604 YGLQASV
-611 IFSAGKWLNGNVFA
+611 IFNAGKWLNGNVFA

-649 RLGGMASVK
+649 ILGGTASVK
-658 LCSTQDLRLIL
+658 LSSTQDLRLIL
-669 NPFIQSK
+669 NPFYQTK

-685 PIFRMNAKLQWSSHD
+685 PVFRMDAKLQWSSHD
-700 GRWGL
+700 GKWGVRL
-705 RINGNNI
+705 NGSNI
-712 FNNKYDTRSVQGNQD
+712 FNNRFDTRSVQGNQD
-727 YRMKINYSWASVT
+727 YRMKINYNWASVT
-740 FAVIYKFGGYKEKT
+740 FAVIYKFGGYKEKNI
-754 VKEVDTSRMGH
+754 KKVDTSRMGH

>member
-1 MFRVTECTF
+1 MVNKIFLLGLF
-10 RVTEC
+10 L
-15 TFRDTEWPFRDTE
+15 
-28 WRFIINIKQNYLSQN
+28 LSVANVKAQ
-43 KSDVCTCFY
+43 T
-52 INFSYICG
+52 
-60 DYIQNKKLIK
+60 
-70 MNKFFLTSLLVAA
+70 LTQ
-83 AITANAQDNTTK
+83 T

-102 MMHNIPEVM
+102 MLHNLPEVM

-141 AYEALTRIPGVSN
+141 AYEALTRIPGVSD
-154 ATGNI
+154 ATGSI

-176 LTQEQLAERLKAM
+176 LTQEQLTERLKAM
-189 PATQLAKAEVMLSA
+189 PAAQLAKAEVMLSA

-228 GQIIGG
+228 GQVIGG
-234 LVQTK
+234 MKQSK
-239 YAKGFGDLYLSMQ
+239 YAKGFGDLYLSLQ
-252 RGKFGLDAQYKLVNG
+252 RGKFGLDAQYKYVNG

-279 PLGNNRIHYNDE
+279 PLGNNRVYYNDE

-299 THDYRLGMNYA
+299 THNYRLGMNYA

-319 AYTGQWD
+319 AYTGHWD
-326 KTNSNS
+326 KRCSNSN
-332 RTTGSSIS
+332 TTGSSIS
-340 GMHRDSHEYLHNVDV
+340 GMHHDSHEYLHNVDV
-355 NYALPFGLTLSGS
+355 NYSLPFGLTLNGS

-381 GTITT
+381 GTMTA

-412 QTHSLAHGW
+412 QTHSLSHGW

-439 TIDKDGSVLPDGT
+439 TIDKDGTILPDGT
-452 SSVDLNER
+452 SSVDNNER

-475 ISLEASVAAEQYHS
+475 ISVEASVAAEQYHS

-522 FPSYWSTMSNVYYSS
+522 FPSYWSTMSNVFYSS
-537 TYTEIHGNPDLK
+537 TYSEIHGNPDLK
-549 PFSYSNVNLM
+549 PFAYYNVNLM

-570 FASLKPDYS
+570 FASLKPDYF

-584 QTTDRMA
+584 QTTERMA

-604 FGLQASA
+604 YGLQASV
-611 IFSAGKWLNGNVFA
+611 IFNAGKWLNGNVFA

-630 HDKSSHFFDLPFN
+630 HDKSSNFFDLPFN
-643 RKKLSV
+643 RKKFSV
-649 RLGGMASVK
+649 ILGGTASVK
-658 LCSTQDLRLIL
+658 LCNTQDLRLIL
-669 NPFIQSK
+669 NPFYQTK

-700 GRWGL
+700 GKWGL
-705 RINGNNI
+705 RLNGSNI
-712 FNNKYDTRSVQGNQD
+712 FNNLYDTRSVQGNQD
-727 YRMKINYSWASVT
+727 YRMKINYNWASVT
-740 FAVIYKFGGYKEKT
+740 FAVIYKFGGYKEKN
-754 VKEVDTSRMGH
+754 VKAVDTSRMGH

>member
-1 MFRVTECTF
+1 MVNKIFLLGLF
-10 RVTEC
+10 L
-15 TFRDTEWPFRDTE
+15 
-28 WRFIINIKQNYLSQN
+28 LSVANVKAQ
-43 KSDVCTCFY
+43 T
-52 INFSYICG
+52 
-60 DYIQNKKLIK
+60 
-70 MNKFFLTSLLVAA
+70 LTQ
-83 AITANAQDNTTK
+83 T

-102 MMHNIPEVM
+102 MLHNLPEVM

-141 AYEALTRIPGVSN
+141 AYEALTRIPGVSD
-154 ATGNI
+154 ATGSI

-176 LTQEQLAERLKAM
+176 LTQEQLTERLKAM
-189 PATQLAKAEVMLSA
+189 PAAQLSKAEVMLSA
-203 PARYHVRGMAI
+203 PARNHVRGMAI

-234 LVQTK
+234 MRQNK
-239 YAKGFGDLYLSMQ
+239 YANEFGNLYLSLQ
-252 RGKFGLDAQYKLVNG
+252 RDKFGLDAQYKYVNG

-279 PLGNNRIHYNDE
+279 PLGNNRVYYNDE

-299 THDYRLGMNYA
+299 THDYRLGMNYT
-310 FSKNHRLDV
+310 FSKNNRLDV

-340 GMHRDSHEYLHNVDV
+340 GMHHDSHEYLHNVDV

-522 FPSYWSTMSNVYYSS
+522 FPSYWSTMSNVFYSS

-549 PFSYSNVNLM
+549 PFSYYNVNLM

-649 RLGGMASVK
+649 RLGGTASVK

-700 GRWGL
+700 GKWGL
-705 RINGNNI
+705 RLNGNNI
-712 FNNKYDTRSVQGNQD
+712 FNNLYDTRSVQGNQD
-727 YRMKINYSWASVT
+727 YRMKINYNWASVT